1 MEGWWEI
8 MKVKNKAYIR
18 SLAKNILNAN
28 KSRRNIL
35 LLAIALTSI
44 LFTSLFS
51 VALGLGKSMETQTMK
66 TIGTISH
73 GSFKDISDEDVEILT
88 HDKDIKD
95 FSVREKVG
103 ILDDEKV
110 MAELSYMDKKG
121 FEWSLIEKVKG
132 KFPEKENEVFLDIS
146 TAKKL
151 GYKGEIGE
159 EIEVPFKIEKAY
171 TGEVIEKKSDKF
183 IISGTFQNP
192 IDSNVGVGQIYLSK
206 AYVDKLSIPKNN
218 SDLEVMLNNSFKI
231 GDKLLKIAERNGYKV
246 ADNPGNL
253 SDKEIRIGVNFAYL
267 LSGDSSFDFK
277 TFLPFLAFLI
287 LVIVAGYLIINNIFK
302 ISVNEDI
309 KLLGLLKTIGMTKP
323 QIKKLV
329 HLESLAV
336 ALPAIIVGDIVGIS
350 IGKIILNKIF
360 ANNEMLTDVK
370 LSIIVII
377 LIILF
382 STAFTLLTVFLSVMR
397 PARYAAKVSPIDAS
411 RYNEIQIK
419 KKYKSEDISLGKLAR
434 RQVFSNKFR
443 FISIVLSISL
453 SAVILNSVLT
463 YTGNIDLEKG
473 ISDVIATDYNIASP
487 KYFRYMYSGSED
499 SIKDNFIDEIE
510 NQKGFKAGGALYY
523 YGYEYDYQDIKIEDN
538 KVAPILLGIDDYLI
552 NKQKFIDGEFDKDK
566 WQTGNYIIIGEY
578 GDKKSAFKAGD
589 KIKINVKNKIK
600 EVQVM
605 GKVEYNFS
613 IGLRYFPVIKE
624 DVNDESSPTLGL
636 EYIYMNPNEYKE
648 LTGDQSI
655 MSYGFDVEDS
665 EKENFDK
672 LLKSFEN
679 NPDFSYDSRDLQ
691 IKSFKDFKNLI
702 EFVGYSL
709 SIVLFLISVLNFI
722 NIIATEILRNM
733 VNLSIL
739 EAIGMTK
746 RNIKK
751 YLIKKNLIYSISS
764 LVFSF
769 IVMLLVDKFILID
782 FMAETKWT
790 SYKFVIMPLIL
801 VNFVNIIIGIIFTGG
816 FYEKHSQNSLV
827 DRIRS
832 LE

>member
-1 MEGWWEI
+1 
-8 MKVKNKAYIR
+8 MKVKNKAYIVR
-18 SLAKNILNAN
+18 LSKSILNAN

-51 VALGLGKSMETQTMK
+51 VALGLVKSMETQTMK
-66 TIGTISH
+66 TVGSISH
-73 GSFKDISDEDVEILT
+73 GSFKELSNKDIEVLSK
-88 HDKDIKD
+88 DKDIKE

-103 ILDDEKV
+103 ILDDEKIS
-110 MAELSYMDKKG
+110 AELSYMDKKG

-132 KFPEKENEVFLDIS
+132 KFPEKENDVFIDLA

-159 EIEVPFKIEKAY
+159 EIEVPFTIEKPY
-171 TGEVIEKKSDKF
+171 TGEIIKKRSDKF

-206 AYVDKLSIPKNN
+206 AYVDKLSLPENN
-218 SDLEVMLNNSFKI
+218 KDLEVMLKNSFVIK
-231 GDKLLKIAERNGYKV
+231 DKLLKIAERNGYKV
-246 ADNPGNL
+246 ADSPGNL
-253 SDKEIRIGVNFAYL
+253 SDKEIRIGVNFAYI
-267 LSGDSSFDFK
+267 LSRGDNADFLI
-277 TFLPFLAFLI
+277 FLPALLLLI
-287 LVIVAGYLIINNIFK
+287 LVMIAGFLIINNIFK

-309 KLLGLLKTIGMTKP
+309 NLIGLLKTIGMTKV
-323 QIKKLV
+323 QVKKLV
-329 HLESLAV
+329 HLESFIV
-336 ALPAIIVGDIVGIS
+336 SIPSIIIGNAIGIS

-360 ANNEMLTDVK
+360 SSNVMLANIN
-370 LSIIVII
+370 LSLALI
-377 LIILF
+377 LLVILF
-382 STAFTLLTVFLSVMR
+382 SAIFTLLTVFLSVMS
-397 PARYAAKVSPIDAS
+397 PAKYAAKISPIDAS
-411 RYNEIQIK
+411 KYNETQVK
-419 KKYKSEDISLGKLAR
+419 KKYKSNSISLGKLAK

-473 ISDVIATDYNIASP
+473 ISDVIVTDYNIASP

-499 SIKDNFIDEIE
+499 GIKDNFIDEIE

-523 YGYEYDYQDIKIEDN
+523 YGYEYAYPDIKIEDN

-552 NKQKFIDGEFDKDK
+552 NKQKFIEGEFDSDK
-566 WQTGNYIIIGEY
+566 WNNGSYVIVGEDS
-578 GDKKSAFKAGD
+578 DKKSSFKAGD
-589 KIKINVKNKIK
+589 KIKINVKNRVK

-613 IGLRYFPVIKE
+613 NGLRYYPIIQENQF
-624 DVNDESSPTLGL
+624 DESSPELDL
-636 EYIYMNPNEYKE
+636 EYFYLNPNLYKE
-648 LTGDQSI
+648 LTGDKSI

-679 NPDFSYDSRDLQ
+679 EPGFSYDSRDLQ

-722 NIIATEILRNM
+722 NVIATEILRNM

-746 RNIKK
+746 KNIKK
-751 YLIKKNLIYSISS
+751 YLVKKNLIYSLCG

-769 IVMLLVDKFILID
+769 IIMLLVDKYILID
-782 FMAETKWT
+782 FMEQTKWT

-801 VNFVNIIIGIIFTGG
+801 VNCVNVIIGILFTGR
-816 FYEKHSQNSLV
+816 FYEKHSQNSVV
-827 DRIRS
+827 DRIRNID
-832 LE
+832 

>member
-1 MEGWWEI
+1 
-8 MKVKNKAYIR
+8 
-18 SLAKNILNAN
+18 
-28 KSRRNIL
+28 
-35 LLAIALTSI
+35 
-44 LFTSLFS
+44 
-51 VALGLGKSMETQTMK
+51 
-66 TIGTISH
+66 
-73 GSFKDISDEDVEILT
+73 
-88 HDKDIKD
+88 
-95 FSVREKVG
+95 
-103 ILDDEKV
+103 
-110 MAELSYMDKKG
+110 
-121 FEWSLIEKVKG
+121 
-132 KFPEKENEVFLDIS
+132 
-146 TAKKL
+146 
-151 GYKGEIGE
+151 
-159 EIEVPFKIEKAY
+159 
-171 TGEVIEKKSDKF
+171 
-183 IISGTFQNP
+183 
-192 IDSNVGVGQIYLSK
+192 
-206 AYVDKLSIPKNN
+206 
-218 SDLEVMLNNSFKI
+218 
-231 GDKLLKIAERNGYKV
+231 
-246 ADNPGNL
+246 
-253 SDKEIRIGVNFAYL
+253 
-267 LSGDSSFDFK
+267 
-277 TFLPFLAFLI
+277 
-287 LVIVAGYLIINNIFK
+287 
-302 ISVNEDI
+302 SVNEDI
-309 KLLGLLKTIGMTKP
+309 KLLGLLKTIGMTKS

-329 HLESLAV
+329 HLQSIAASL
-336 ALPAIIVGDIVGIS
+336 PSIIVGDIVGIS

-370 LSIIVII
+370 LSLTVII
-377 LIILF
+377 LIIVF
-382 STAFTLLTVFLSVMR
+382 STAFTLLTVFLSVMK

-411 RYNEIQIK
+411 RYNETTIK
-419 KKYKSEDISLGKLAR
+419 KKYKSENISLGKLAR
-434 RQVFSNKFR
+434 RQVFSNKYR

-463 YTGNIDLEKG
+463 FTGNIDLEKG

-499 SIKDNFIDEIE
+499 GIKDNFIDEIE
-510 NQKGFKAGGALYY
+510 NQKGFKAGGALYS
-523 YGYEYDYQDIKIEDN
+523 YGYEYSFPSIKIEDH
-538 KVAPILLGIDDYLI
+538 KVAPILFGMDEFLI

-566 WQTGNYIIIGEY
+566 WQTGNYVIIGEKIRNDSDY
-578 GDKKSAFKAGD
+578 KTGD
-589 KIKINVKNKIK
+589 KIKINVKNRVK

-613 IGLRYFPVIKE
+613 NGLRYFPVIKE
-624 DVNDESSPTLGL
+624 DINDESSPTLGL
-636 EYIYMNPNEYKE
+636 EYIYMKPNEYKE
-648 LTGDQSI
+648 LTGDKSI

-672 LLKSFEN
+672 LLKTFEN

-746 RNIKK
+746 QNIKK

-769 IVMLLVDKFILID
+769 IMMLLVNKFILID

-790 SYKFVIMPLIL
+790 SYKFVIMPLII
-801 VNFVNIIIGIIFTGG
+801 VNLVNIIIGIIFTGR
-816 FYEKHSQNSLV
+816 FYEKHSNNSLV

>member
-1 MEGWWEI
+1 

-18 SLAKNILNAN
+18 GLAKNILNAN

-73 GSFKDISDEDVEILT
+73 GSFKDTSDEDIEILT
-88 HDKDIKD
+88 QDKDIKD
-95 FSVREKVG
+95 FSVRKKVG
-103 ILDDEKV
+103 TLDDEKV
-110 MAELSYMDKKG
+110 SAELSYMDKKG

-132 KFPEKENEVFLDIS
+132 KFPEKENEVFIDIA

-151 GYKGEIGE
+151 AYKGEIGE
-159 EIEVPFKIEKAY
+159 EIEVPFKIEKPY
-171 TGEVIEKKSDKF
+171 IGEIIEKKSDKF

-206 AYVDKLSIPKNN
+206 AYVDKLSIPENN
-218 SDLEVMLNNSFKI
+218 NDVEVMLKNSFMI
-231 GDKLLKIAERNGYKV
+231 RDKLLKIAERNGYKV
-246 ADNPGNL
+246 VEDPGNL

-267 LSGDSSFDFK
+267 LSGDNSFDFNA
-277 TFLPFLAFLI
+277 FLPYLAFLI
-287 LVIVAGYLIINNIFK
+287 LVMVAGYLIINNIFK

-323 QIKKLV
+323 QIKRLV
-329 HLESLAV
+329 HLESLA
-336 ALPAIIVGDIVGIS
+336 ASLPSIIVGDIVGIS

-370 LSIIVII
+370 LSPAVII
-377 LIILF
+377 LIIIF

-397 PARYAAKVSPIDAS
+397 PARFAAKVSPIDAT
-411 RYNEIQIK
+411 RYNETTIK
-419 KKYKSEDISLGKLAR
+419 NKYNSEDIYLGKLAR
-434 RQVFSNKFR
+434 REVFSNKFR

-473 ISDVIATDYNIASP
+473 ISDVIVTDYNIASP
-487 KYFRYMYSGSED
+487 KYFRYMYLGSEEGID
-499 SIKDNFIDEIE
+499 KKFIDEIE
-510 NQKGFKAGGALYY
+510 NYKGFKSGGALYY
-523 YGYEYDYQDIKIEDN
+523 YGYEYDYPDIKIEDH
-538 KVAPILLGIDDYLI
+538 KVAPILFGIDDYLI
-552 NKQKFIDGEFDKDK
+552 SKQKFIDGDFDKEK
-566 WQTGNYIIIGEY
+566 WQTGNYVIIGEY

-589 KIKINVKNKIK
+589 KIKINVKNKVE

-605 GKVEYNFS
+605 GKIDYNFS
-613 IGLRYFPVIKE
+613 NGLRYFPVVKE
-624 DVNDESSPTLGL
+624 DINDESSPTLGL

-665 EKENFDK
+665 EKENFDN
-672 LLKSFEN
+672 LLKTFEN
-679 NPDFSYDSRDLQ
+679 EPDFSYDSRDLQ
-691 IKSFKDFKNLI
+691 IKSTMEFKNLI
-702 EFVGYSL
+702 EFAGYSL

-722 NIIATEILRNM
+722 NVIATEILRNM

-746 RNIKK
+746 KNIKK
-751 YLIKKNLIYSISS
+751 YLVKKNLIYSLCG

-769 IVMLLVDKFILID
+769 IIMLLVDKFILMD
-782 FMAETKWT
+782 FIEQTQWT
-790 SYKFVIMPLIL
+790 SYKFVIMPLII
-801 VNFVNIIIGIIFTGG
+801 VNFVNIIIGIIFTGR

>member
-1 MEGWWEI
+1 

-18 SLAKNILNAN
+18 HLAKNILNAN

-73 GSFKDISDEDVEILT
+73 GSFKELSDEDVEILT

-103 ILDDEKV
+103 ILDDEKIS
-110 MAELSYMDKKG
+110 AELSYMDKIG

-132 KFPEKENEVFLDIS
+132 KFPEKENDIFIDLATS
-146 TAKKL
+146 KKL

-159 EIEVPFKIEKAY
+159 EIEIPYSIEKPY
-171 TGEVIEKKSDKF
+171 TGEIIEKKSDKF

-206 AYVDKLSIPKNN
+206 AYVDKLSLPENN
-218 SDLEVMLNNSFKI
+218 KDLEVMLKNSFMIK
-231 GDKLLKIAERNGYKV
+231 DKLLKIAERNGYKV
-246 ADNPGNL
+246 VDNPGNL

-287 LVIVAGYLIINNIFK
+287 LVMVAGYLIINNIFK

-323 QIKKLV
+323 QIKKLI

-336 ALPAIIVGDIVGIS
+336 ALPSIIVGDIVGIS

-370 LSIIVII
+370 LSLMVII

-411 RYNEIQIK
+411 RYNETTIK

-499 SIKDNFIDEIE
+499 GINEKYIGEIE
-510 NQKGFKAGGALYY
+510 NHKGFKEGGTLYY
-523 YGYEYDYQDIKIEDN
+523 YGYEYSYPDIKIEDH
-538 KVAPILLGIDDYLI
+538 KVAPILFGIDDYLI
-552 NKQKFIDGEFDKDK
+552 NKQKFIDGEFDSDK
-566 WQTGNYIIIGEY
+566 WNNESYAIIGEDS
-578 GDKKSAFKAGD
+578 DKKSSFKAGD
-589 KIKINVKNKIK
+589 KIKIKVNNSIK
-600 EVQVM
+600 EVQIM
-605 GKVEYNFS
+605 GKINYNFS
-613 IGLRYFPVIKE
+613 DGLRYYPIIQENQF
-624 DVNDESSPTLGL
+624 DESSPELDL
-636 EYIYMNPNEYKE
+636 EYFYLNPNLYKE
-648 LTGDQSI
+648 LTGDNSI

-679 NPDFSYDSRDLQ
+679 EPGFSYDSRDLQ

-722 NIIATEILRNM
+722 NVIATEILRNM

-746 RNIKK
+746 KNIKK
-751 YLIKKNLIYSISS
+751 YLVKKNLIYSLCG

-769 IVMLLVDKFILID
+769 IIMLLVDKFILMD
-782 FMAETKWT
+782 FIEQTQWT

-801 VNFVNIIIGIIFTGG
+801 VNFVNIIIGIIFTGR
-816 FYEKHSQNSLV
+816 FYEKHSQNSVV
-827 DRIRS
+827 DRIRNID
-832 LE
+832 

>member
-1 MEGWWEI
+1 

-18 SLAKNILNAN
+18 SLAKNILNSN

-35 LLAIALTSI
+35 LGAIALTSI

-66 TIGTISH
+66 TIGSISH
-73 GSFKDISDEDVEILT
+73 GSFKELSDKDINILSK
-88 HDKDIKD
+88 DKDIKR
-95 FSVREKVG
+95 FSIIEKVG

-132 KFPEKENEVFLDIS
+132 KFPEKENEIFIDIA

-151 GYKGEIGE
+151 GYKGEVGE
-159 EIEVPFKIEKAY
+159 EIEIPYNIEKPY
-171 TGEVIEKKSDKF
+171 IGEIIEKRNDKF

-206 AYVDKLSIPKNN
+206 AYVDKLSLPENN
-218 SDLEVMLNNSFKI
+218 KDLEVMLKNSFMI
-231 GDKLLKIAERNGYKV
+231 RDNLLKIEERNSYKV
-246 ADNPGNL
+246 VDNPGNL
-253 SDKEIRIGVNFAYL
+253 SDKEIRIGVNFAYIF
-267 LSGDSSFDFK
+267 SGDSSFDFK

-309 KLLGLLKTIGMTKP
+309 KLLGLLKTIGMTKQ

-329 HLESLAV
+329 HLESIEAS
-336 ALPAIIVGDIVGIS
+336 LPSIIVGDIVGIS
-350 IGKIILNKIF
+350 IGKVILNKIF

-370 LSIIVII
+370 LSLMVII

-411 RYNEIQIK
+411 RYNETTIK
-419 KKYKSEDISLGKLAR
+419 KKYKSENISLGKLAR

-463 YTGNIDLEKG
+463 YTSNIDLEKG
-473 ISDVIATDYNIASP
+473 ISDVIVTDYNIASP
-487 KYFRYMYSGSED
+487 KYFRYMYSGIDDEID
-499 SIKDNFIDEIE
+499 KEFIDKIE
-510 NQKGFKAGGALYY
+510 NQKGFIGGGALYS
-523 YGYEYDYQDIKIEDN
+523 YGYEYYYPDIKIEDK
-538 KVAPILLGIDDYLI
+538 KVAPFLFGMDDYLI
-552 NKQKFIDGEFDKDK
+552 NKQKFIDGEFDKEK
-566 WQTGNYIIIGEY
+566 WKTGNYVFIGEY
-578 GDKKSAFKAGD
+578 EDKKSAFKLGD
-589 KIKINVKNKIK
+589 KIKINLKNKIK

-605 GKVEYNFS
+605 GKIEYNFS
-613 IGLRYFPVIKE
+613 NGFRYFPAIKE
-624 DVNDESSPTLGL
+624 DINDKSSPTLDL
-636 EYIYMNPNEYKE
+636 EYIYINPNEYKE
-648 LTGDQSI
+648 LTENKSI
-655 MSYGFDVEDS
+655 MSYGFDVEES

-672 LLKSFEN
+672 LLKTFEN
-679 NPDFSYDSRDLQ
+679 EPDFSYDSRDIQ
-691 IKSFKDFKNLI
+691 IKSIMEFKNLI
-702 EFVGYSL
+702 EFAGYSL

-722 NIIATEILRNM
+722 NVIATEILRNM
-733 VNLSIL
+733 VNLSTL

-746 RNIKK
+746 KNIKK
-751 YLIKKNLIYSISS
+751 YLVKKNLLYSLCG

-769 IVMLLVDKFILID
+769 IIMLLVDKFILMD
-782 FMAETKWT
+782 FMEQTKWT
-790 SYKFVIMPLIL
+790 SYKFIIMPLIL
-801 VNFVNIIIGIIFTGG
+801 VNLVNIIIGIIFTGR

-827 DRIRS
+827 DRIKS

>member
-1 MEGWWEI
+1 
-8 MKVKNKAYIR
+8 
-18 SLAKNILNAN
+18 
-28 KSRRNIL
+28 
-35 LLAIALTSI
+35 
-44 LFTSLFS
+44 
-51 VALGLGKSMETQTMK
+51 
-66 TIGTISH
+66 
-73 GSFKDISDEDVEILT
+73 
-88 HDKDIKD
+88 
-95 FSVREKVG
+95 
-103 ILDDEKV
+103 
-110 MAELSYMDKKG
+110 MA
-121 FEWSLIEKVKG
+121 
-132 KFPEKENEVFLDIS
+132 
-146 TAKKL
+146 
-151 GYKGEIGE
+151 
-159 EIEVPFKIEKAY
+159 
-171 TGEVIEKKSDKF
+171 
-183 IISGTFQNP
+183 
-192 IDSNVGVGQIYLSK
+192 DS
-206 AYVDKLSIPKNN
+206 
-218 SDLEVMLNNSFKI
+218 
-231 GDKLLKIAERNGYKV
+231 
-246 ADNPGNL
+246 PGNL
-253 SDKEIRIGVNFAYL
+253 SDKEIRIGVNFAYPF
-267 LSGDSSFDFK
+267 SGDNSFDFS

-329 HLESLAV
+329 HLESIA
-336 ALPAIIVGDIVGIS
+336 ASLPAIIVGDIVGIS

-360 ANNEMLTDVK
+360 ASNEMLTDVK
-370 LSIIVII
+370 LSFTVII

-411 RYNEIQIK
+411 RYNETTIK

-473 ISDVIATDYNIASP
+473 ISDVIVTDYNIASP

-499 SIKDNFIDEIE
+499 GIKDNFIDQIE
-510 NQKGFKAGGALYY
+510 NQKGFKDGGALYY
-523 YGYEYDYQDIKIEDN
+523 YGYEYDYQDIKIEN
-538 KVAPILLGIDDYLI
+538 KKVAPILFGMDEFLI
-552 NKQKFIDGEFDKDK
+552 NKQKFIDGEFDKEK
-566 WQTGNYIIIGEY
+566 WKTGNYIIVGEY
-578 GDKKSAFKAGD
+578 ANKKSAFKAGD
-589 KIKINVKNKIK
+589 KIKINVKNKVK

-605 GKVEYNFS
+605 GKIEYNFS
-613 IGLRYFPVIKE
+613 NGLRYFPVIKE
-624 DVNDESSPTLGL
+624 DINDESSPTLDL
-636 EYIYMNPNEYKE
+636 EYIYMNANEYKE

-665 EKENFDK
+665 EKENFNN

-679 NPDFSYDSRDLQ
+679 EPGFSYDSRDIQ
-691 IKSFKDFKNLI
+691 IKSFIDFKNLI

-722 NIIATEILRNM
+722 NVIATEILRNM

-746 RNIKK
+746 KNIKK
-751 YLIKKNLIYSISS
+751 YLVKKNLIYSLCG

-769 IVMLLVDKFILID
+769 IIMLLVDKYILIG
-782 FMAETKWT
+782 FMEQTKWT

-801 VNFVNIIIGIIFTGG
+801 VNFVNIIIGILFTGR

>member
-1 MEGWWEI
+1 

-18 SLAKNILNAN
+18 RLAKSILNAN

-73 GSFKDISDEDVEILT
+73 GSFKELSDEDINILSK
-88 HDKDIKD
+88 DKDIKE
-95 FSVREKVG
+95 FSIREKVG
-103 ILDDEKV
+103 ILDDEKIS
-110 MAELSYMDKKG
+110 AELSYIDKNGYK
-121 FEWSLIEKVKG
+121 WSLIEKVKG
-132 KFPEKENEVFLDIS
+132 KFPEKENDVFIDLA

-159 EIEVPFKIEKAY
+159 EIEVPYNIEKPY
-171 TGEVIEKKSDKF
+171 TGEITEKKSEKF

-206 AYVDKLSIPKNN
+206 AYVDKLSLPENN
-218 SDLEVMLNNSFKI
+218 KDLEVMLKNAFMI
-231 GDKLLKIAERNGYKV
+231 RDKLLKIAERNGYKV
-246 ADNPGNL
+246 VDDPGNL
-253 SDKEIRIGVNFAYL
+253 SDKEIGIGVNFAYL

-277 TFLPFLAFLI
+277 TFIPFLAFLI

-323 QIKKLV
+323 QIKKLI
-329 HLESLAV
+329 HLESIA
-336 ALPAIIVGDIVGIS
+336 ASLPSIIVGDIVGIS
-350 IGKIILNKIF
+350 IGKVILNKIF

-370 LSIIVII
+370 LSLMVII

-397 PARYAAKVSPIDAS
+397 PAKYAAKVSPIDAS
-411 RYNEIQIK
+411 RYNETTIK
-419 KKYKSEDISLGKLAR
+419 KKYMSENISLGKLAS

-499 SIKDNFIDEIE
+499 GIKDNFIDEIE

-523 YGYEYDYQDIKIEDN
+523 YGYEYAYPDIKIENN

-552 NKQKFIDGEFDKDK
+552 NKQKIIDGEFDKEK
-566 WQTGNYIIIGEY
+566 WQTGNYVIIGEKIKNNSDY
-578 GDKKSAFKAGD
+578 KTGD
-589 KIKINVKNKIK
+589 KIKINVKNRVK

-613 IGLRYFPVIKE
+613 NGLRYFPVIKE
-624 DVNDESSPTLGL
+624 DINDESSPTLGL

-648 LTGDQSI
+648 LTGDNSI

-679 NPDFSYDSRDLQ
+679 EPGFSYDSRDLQ

-722 NIIATEILRNM
+722 NVIATEILRNM

-746 RNIKK
+746 KNIKK
-751 YLIKKNLIYSISS
+751 YLVKKNLIYSLCG
-764 LVFSF
+764 LVFSL
-769 IVMLLVDKFILID
+769 IIMLLVDKFILID
-782 FMAETKWT
+782 FMEQTQWT

-801 VNFVNIIIGIIFTGG
+801 VNFVNIIIGIIFTGR

>member
-1 MEGWWEI
+1 MESWWEK

-18 SLAKNILNAN
+18 SLAKSILNAN

-66 TIGTISH
+66 TVGSISH
-73 GSFKDISDEDVEILT
+73 GSFKELSNKDIEVLSK
-88 HDKDIKD
+88 DKDIKE
-95 FSVREKVG
+95 FSIREKVG

-132 KFPEKENEVFLDIS
+132 KFPEKENDVFIDLA

-159 EIEVPFKIEKAY
+159 EIEISYSIEKPY
-171 TGEVIEKKSDKF
+171 TGEIIEKKSDKF

-206 AYVDKLSIPKNN
+206 AYVDKLSLPENN
-218 SDLEVMLNNSFKI
+218 KDMEVMLKNSFMIK
-231 GDKLLKIAERNGYKV
+231 DKLLKIAERNGYKV
-246 ADNPGNL
+246 ADSPGNL

-287 LVIVAGYLIINNIFK
+287 LVMVAGYLIINNIFK

-329 HLESLAV
+329 HLESLA
-336 ALPAIIVGDIVGIS
+336 ASLPAIIVGDIVGIS

-360 ANNEMLTDVK
+360 VSNEMLTDVK
-370 LSIIVII
+370 LSFTVII

-397 PARYAAKVSPIDAS
+397 PARYAAKISPIDAS
-411 RYNEIQIK
+411 KYNETQVK
-419 KKYKSEDISLGKLAR
+419 KKYKSNSISLGKLAK

-499 SIKDNFIDEIE
+499 GIKDNFIDEIE

-523 YGYEYDYQDIKIEDN
+523 YGYEYAYPDIKIEDN

-552 NKQKFIDGEFDKDK
+552 NKEKFIEGEFDSDK
-566 WQTGNYIIIGEY
+566 WNNGSYVIVGEDS
-578 GDKKSAFKAGD
+578 DKKSSFKAGD
-589 KIKINVKNKIK
+589 KIKIKVKNRIK
-600 EVQVM
+600 EVQIM
-605 GKVEYNFS
+605 GKINYNFS
-613 IGLRYFPVIKE
+613 DGLRYYPIIQENQF
-624 DVNDESSPTLGL
+624 DESSPELDL
-636 EYIYMNPNEYKE
+636 EYFYLNPNLYKE
-648 LTGDQSI
+648 LTGDNSI

-679 NPDFSYDSRDLQ
+679 EPGFSYDSRDLQ

-722 NIIATEILRNM
+722 NVIATEILRNM
-733 VNLSIL
+733 VSLSIL

-746 RNIKK
+746 KNIKK
-751 YLIKKNLIYSISS
+751 YLVKKNLIYSLCG

-769 IVMLLVDKFILID
+769 IIMLLVDKYILID
-782 FMAETKWT
+782 FMEQAKWT

-801 VNFVNIIIGIIFTGG
+801 VNCVNIIIGILFTGR
-816 FYEKHSQNSLV
+816 FYEKHSQNSVV
-827 DRIRS
+827 DRIRNID
-832 LE
+832 

>member
-1 MEGWWEI
+1 

-18 SLAKNILNAN
+18 RLAKSILNAN

-51 VALGLGKSMETQTMK
+51 VALGLGKSMEVQTMK

-121 FEWSLIEKVKG
+121 FEWSLIEEVKG
-132 KFPEKENEVFLDIS
+132 KFPEKENQVFIDIS

-171 TGEVIEKKSDKF
+171 TGEIIEKKSDKL

-206 AYVDKLSIPKNN
+206 AYVDKLSLPENN
-218 SDLEVMLNNSFKI
+218 NDVEVMLKNSFMI
-231 GDKLLKIAERNGYKV
+231 RNKLLKIAEKNGYKV
-246 ADNPGNL
+246 VDDPGNL

-267 LSGDSSFDFK
+267 LSGDNSFDFN
-277 TFLPFLAFLI
+277 TFLLYLAFLI
-287 LVIVAGYLIINNIFK
+287 LVMVAGYLIINNIFK

-323 QIKKLV
+323 QIKKLI
-329 HLESLAV
+329 HLESIA
-336 ALPAIIVGDIVGIS
+336 ASLPSIIVGDIVGIS

-360 ANNEMLTDVK
+360 LSNEMLTDVK
-370 LSIIVII
+370 LSFTVII

-397 PARYAAKVSPIDAS
+397 PARYATKVSPIDAS
-411 RYNEIQIK
+411 RYNETTIK
-419 KKYKSEDISLGKLAR
+419 KKYKSKDISLRKLAI

-443 FISIVLSISL
+443 FVSIVLSISL

-487 KYFRYMYSGSED
+487 KYFRYMYLGSDDEID
-499 SIKDNFIDEIE
+499 KNFIDEIE
-510 NQKGFKAGGALYY
+510 NYKGFKGGGALYY
-523 YGYEYDYQDIKIEDN
+523 YGYGYDYPDIKIEDN

-552 NKQKFIDGEFDKDK
+552 NKHNITDGSFDKEK
-566 WQTGNYIIIGEY
+566 WETGNYVIIGEKIENNSDY
-578 GDKKSAFKAGD
+578 KTGD

-600 EVQVM
+600 EVEVM
-605 GKVEYNFS
+605 GKIEYNFS
-613 IGLRYFPVIKE
+613 NGLRYFPVIRE
-624 DVNDESSPTLGL
+624 DRNDELSPTLGL
-636 EYIYMNPNEYKE
+636 EYIYMNSNEYE
-648 LTGDQSI
+648 DLTGDKSI

-679 NPDFSYDSRDLQ
+679 EPVFSYDSRDLQ
-691 IKSFKDFKNLI
+691 IKSTMEFKNLI
-702 EFVGYSL
+702 EFAGYSL

-722 NIIATEILRNM
+722 NVIATEILRNM

-746 RNIKK
+746 KNIKK
-751 YLIKKNLIYSISS
+751 YLVKKNLIYSLCG

-769 IVMLLVDKFILID
+769 IIMLLVDKYILMD

-790 SYKFVIMPLIL
+790 SYKFVITPLIL
-801 VNFVNIIIGIIFTGG
+801 VNLVNIIIGIIFTGR

>member
-1 MEGWWEI
+1 

-18 SLAKNILNAN
+18 RLAKNILNAN

-51 VALGLGKSMETQTMK
+51 VALGLGKSIETQTMK
-66 TIGTISH
+66 TVGSISH
-73 GSFKDISDEDVEILT
+73 GSFKELSDEDISILSK
-88 HDKDIKD
+88 DKDIKE
-95 FSVREKVG
+95 FSIREKVG
-103 ILDDEKV
+103 ILDDEKIS
-110 MAELSYMDKKG
+110 AELSYMDKIG

-132 KFPEKENEVFLDIS
+132 KFPEKENDAFIDLA

-159 EIEVPFKIEKAY
+159 EIEIPYSIEKAY
-171 TGEVIEKKSDKF
+171 TGEILEKKSEKF

-206 AYVDKLSIPKNN
+206 AYVDKLSLPENN
-218 SDLEVMLNNSFKI
+218 KDLEVMLENSFMIK
-231 GDKLLKIAERNGYKV
+231 DKLLKIAERNGYKV
-246 ADNPGNL
+246 ADSPGNL

-329 HLESLAV
+329 HLESIA
-336 ALPAIIVGDIVGIS
+336 ASLPSIIVGDIVGIS

-360 ANNEMLTDVK
+360 ASNEMLTDVK
-370 LSIIVII
+370 LSITVMV

-411 RYNEIQIK
+411 RYNETTIK
-419 KKYKSEDISLGKLAR
+419 KKYKSENISLGKLAR

-443 FISIVLSISL
+443 FISIILSMSL

-463 YTGNIDLEKG
+463 YTSNIDLEKG
-473 ISDVIATDYNIASP
+473 ISDVIVTDYNIASP
-487 KYFRYMYSGSED
+487 KYFRYMYLGSEEG
-499 SIKDNFIDEIE
+499 INKKFIDEIE
-510 NQKGFKAGGALYY
+510 NYKGFKDGGALYS
-523 YGYEYDYQDIKIEDN
+523 YGYEYSYPSIKIKDH
-538 KVAPILLGIDDYLI
+538 KVAPILFGMDDYLI
-552 NKQKFIDGEFDKDK
+552 NKQKFIDGEFDKEK

-578 GDKKSAFKAGD
+578 GYKKSAFKAGD
-589 KIKINVKNKIK
+589 KIKINVNNKVK

-613 IGLRYFPVIKE
+613 NGLRYFPVIKE
-624 DVNDESSPTLGL
+624 DKYNESSPTLGL

-691 IKSFKDFKNLI
+691 IKSIMKFKNLI
-702 EFVGYSL
+702 EFAGYSL

-722 NIIATEILRNM
+722 NVIATEILRNM

-746 RNIKK
+746 KNIKK
-751 YLIKKNLIYSISS
+751 YLVKKNLIYSLCG

-769 IVMLLVDKFILID
+769 IIMLLVDKFILMD
-782 FMAETKWT
+782 FMEQTQWT

-801 VNFVNIIIGIIFTGG
+801 VNFVNIIIGVIFTRM

>member
-1 MEGWWEI
+1 

-18 SLAKNILNAN
+18 RLAKNILNSN

-51 VALGLGKSMETQTMK
+51 VALGLGKSMENQTMK
-66 TIGTISH
+66 TVGTISH
-73 GSFKDISDEDVEILT
+73 GSFKELSDKDINILSK
-88 HDKDIKD
+88 DKDIKE
-95 FSVREKVG
+95 FSIREKVG
-103 ILDDEKV
+103 ILDDEKIS
-110 MAELSYMDKKG
+110 AELSYMDKNG
-121 FEWSLIEKVKG
+121 YEWSLIEKVKG
-132 KFPEKENEVFLDIS
+132 KFPEKDNQVFIDIA

-159 EIEVPFKIEKAY
+159 EIKVPFTIEKPY
-171 TGEVIEKKSDKF
+171 TGEIIEKKSDKF

-206 AYVDKLSIPKNN
+206 AYVDKLSLPENN
-218 SDLEVMLNNSFKI
+218 KDLEVMLKNSFMI
-231 GDKLLKIAERNGYKV
+231 RDKLLKIAERNAYKV
-246 ADNPGNL
+246 VDDPGNL
-253 SDKEIRIGVNFAYL
+253 SEKEIRIGVNFAYIF
-267 LSGDSSFDFK
+267 SGDSSFDFK

-287 LVIVAGYLIINNIFK
+287 LVMVAGYLIINNIFK

-323 QIKKLV
+323 QIKKLI
-329 HLESLAV
+329 HLESLA
-336 ALPAIIVGDIVGIS
+336 ASLPAIIVGDIVGIS
-350 IGKIILNKIF
+350 IGKIILDKIF

-370 LSIIVII
+370 LSLMVII

-397 PARYAAKVSPIDAS
+397 PARYAAKVSPIEAS
-411 RYNEIQIK
+411 RYNETTIK
-419 KKYKSEDISLGKLAR
+419 KKYKSENITLGKLAR

-443 FISIVLSISL
+443 FVSIVLSISL

-473 ISDVIATDYNIASP
+473 ISDVIVTDYNIASP

-499 SIKDNFIDEIE
+499 GIKDNFIDEIE
-510 NQKGFKAGGALYY
+510 NQKGFKSGGSLYS
-523 YGYEYDYQDIKIEDN
+523 YGYEYYYPDIKIED
-538 KVAPILLGIDDYLI
+538 KKIAPILFGIDESLI
-552 NKQKFIDGEFDKDK
+552 NKQKFIDGEFDKEK

-589 KIKINVKNKIK
+589 KIKININNKVK

-613 IGLRYFPVIKE
+613 NGLRYFPVIKE
-624 DVNDESSPTLGL
+624 DINDESSPTLGL

-648 LTGDQSI
+648 LTGDKSI

-679 NPDFSYDSRDLQ
+679 EPGFSYDSRDLQ
-691 IKSFKDFKNLI
+691 IKSTMEFKNLI
-702 EFVGYSL
+702 EFAGYSL

-722 NIIATEILRNM
+722 NVIATEILRNM
-733 VNLSIL
+733 VNLSIF
-739 EAIGMTK
+739 EAIGITK
-746 RNIKK
+746 KNIKK
-751 YLIKKNLIYSISS
+751 YLVKKNLIYSFCGLI
-764 LVFSF
+764 FSF
-769 IVMLLVDKFILID
+769 LIMLLVDKFILMD
-782 FMAETKWT
+782 FMEQTQWT
-790 SYKFVIMPLIL
+790 SYKFVIMPLII
-801 VNFVNIIIGIIFTGG
+801 VNLVNIIIGIIFTGR

>member
-1 MEGWWEI
+1 MEGWWKI

-18 SLAKNILNAN
+18 RLAKNILNAN

-73 GSFKDISDEDVEILT
+73 GSFKELSDKDISILSK
-88 HDKDIKD
+88 DKDIKE
-95 FSVREKVG
+95 FSIREKVG
-103 ILDDEKV
+103 ILDDEKIS
-110 MAELSYMDKKG
+110 AELSYIDNNG

-132 KFPEKENEVFLDIS
+132 KFPEKENQVFIDIA

-151 GYKGEIGE
+151 GYEGEIGE
-159 EIEVPFKIEKAY
+159 EIEVSFKIEKAY
-171 TGEVIEKKSDKF
+171 TGEIIEKKSEKF

-206 AYVDKLSIPKNN
+206 AYVDKLSLPENN
-218 SDLEVMLNNSFKI
+218 KDLEVMLKNSFMI
-231 GDKLLKIAERNGYKV
+231 RDKLLKIAERNSYKV
-246 ADNPGNL
+246 VDNPGNL
-253 SDKEIRIGVNFAYL
+253 SEKEIRIGLNFAYL

-287 LVIVAGYLIINNIFK
+287 LVMVAGYLIINNIFK

-323 QIKKLV
+323 QIKRLI
-329 HLESLAV
+329 HFESLAV
-336 ALPAIIVGDIVGIS
+336 ALPSIVVGDLVGIS

-370 LSIIVII
+370 LSLTVMV

-411 RYNEIQIK
+411 RYNETTIK
-419 KKYKSEDISLGKLAR
+419 KKYKSEDVSLGKLAR

-443 FISIVLSISL
+443 FISIILSMSL

-473 ISDVIATDYNIASP
+473 ISDVITTDYNIANP
-487 KYFRYMYSGSED
+487 KYFRYMYLGSEEGID
-499 SIKDNFIDEIE
+499 KNFIDEIE
-510 NQKGFKAGGALYY
+510 NYKGFKSGGALYY
-523 YGYEYDYQDIKIEDN
+523 YGYEYDYPDIKIEDN

-578 GDKKSAFKAGD
+578 GNKKSAFKSGD
-589 KIKINVKNKIK
+589 KIKINVKNKVK

-605 GKVEYNFS
+605 GKIEYNFS
-613 IGLRYFPVIKE
+613 NGLRYFPVIKE
-624 DVNDESSPTLGL
+624 DINDESSPTLGL
-636 EYIYMNPNEYKE
+636 EYIYMKPNEYKE
-648 LTGDQSI
+648 LTGDKSI

-665 EKENFDK
+665 ENENFDK
-672 LLKSFEN
+672 LLKTFEN
-679 NPDFSYDSRDLQ
+679 EPDFSYDSRDLQ
-691 IKSFKDFKNLI
+691 IKSTMESKNLI
-702 EFVGYSL
+702 EFAGYSL

-722 NIIATEILRNM
+722 NVIATEILRNM

-746 RNIKK
+746 KNIRK
-751 YLIKKNLIYSISS
+751 YLVKKNLIYSLCG

-769 IVMLLVDKFILID
+769 IIMLLVDKFILMD
-782 FMAETKWT
+782 FMEETNWT
-790 SYKFVIMPLIL
+790 SYKFVIIPLII
-801 VNFVNIIIGIIFTGG
+801 VNFVNIIIGIIFTGR
-816 FYEKHSQNSLV
+816 FYEKHSKNSLV

-832 LE
+832 L

>member
-1 MEGWWEI
+1 MEGWWKI

-18 SLAKNILNAN
+18 HLAKNILNAN

-51 VALGLGKSMETQTMK
+51 VALGLGKSIETQTMK

-73 GSFKDISDEDVEILT
+73 GSFKELS
-88 HDKDIKD
+88 DKDINILSKD
-95 FSVREKVG
+95 KDLKEFSIREKVG
-103 ILDDEKV
+103 ILDDEKIS
-110 MAELSYMDKKG
+110 AELSYMDKKG

-132 KFPEKENEVFLDIS
+132 KFPEKENEIFIDLA

-159 EIEVPFKIEKAY
+159 VIEVPFNIEKPY
-171 TGEVIEKKSDKF
+171 TGEIIEKKSDKF
-183 IISGTFQNP
+183 IISGTFQSP

-206 AYVDKLSIPKNN
+206 AYVDKLSLPENN
-218 SDLEVMLNNSFKI
+218 KDVEVMLKNSFMI
-231 GDKLLKIAERNGYKV
+231 RNKLLKIAERNGYKV

-253 SDKEIRIGVNFAYL
+253 SGNEIRIGVNFAYL
-267 LSGDSSFDFK
+267 FSGDSSFDLN
-277 TFLPFLAFLI
+277 TFIPYLAFLI
-287 LVIVAGYLIINNIFK
+287 LVMVAGYLIINNIFK

-309 KLLGLLKTIGMTKP
+309 NLIGLLKTIGMTKV
-323 QIKKLV
+323 QVKKLV
-329 HLESLAV
+329 HLESFIV
-336 ALPAIIVGDIVGIS
+336 SIPSIIIGNAIGIS

-360 ANNEMLTDVK
+360 STNVMLANIN
-370 LSIIVII
+370 LSLALI
-377 LIILF
+377 LLVILF
-382 STAFTLLTVFLSVMR
+382 STIFTLLTVFLSVMS
-397 PARYAAKVSPIDAS
+397 PAKYAAKISPIDAS
-411 RYNEIQIK
+411 KYNETQVK
-419 KKYKSEDISLGKLAR
+419 KKYKSNSISLGKLAK

-443 FISIVLSISL
+443 FVSIVLSMSL
-453 SAVILNSVLT
+453 SAVILNSILT
-463 YTGNIDLEKG
+463 YTSNIDLEKG
-473 ISDVIATDYNIASP
+473 ISDVIVTDYNIASP

-499 SIKDNFIDEIE
+499 GIKDNFIDEIE

-523 YGYEYDYQDIKIEDN
+523 YGYEYSYPDIKIEDN

-552 NKQKFIDGEFDKDK
+552 NKQNIIDGEFDKEK
-566 WQTGNYIIIGEY
+566 WKTGNYVIIGEKIKNNSDY
-578 GDKKSAFKAGD
+578 KTGD
-589 KIKINVKNKIK
+589 KIKINVKNRVK

-605 GKVEYNFS
+605 GKINYNFS
-613 IGLRYFPVIKE
+613 DGLRYYPIIQENQF
-624 DVNDESSPTLGL
+624 DESSPELDL
-636 EYIYMNPNEYKE
+636 EYFYLNPNLYKE
-648 LTGDQSI
+648 LTGDNSI

-722 NIIATEILRNM
+722 NVIATEILRNM

-746 RNIKK
+746 KNIKK
-751 YLIKKNLIYSISS
+751 YLVKKNLIYSLCG

-769 IVMLLVDKFILID
+769 IIMLLVDKYILID
-782 FMAETKWT
+782 FMEQTKWT

-801 VNFVNIIIGIIFTGG
+801 VNFVNIIIGIIFTGR

>member
-1 MEGWWEI
+1 

-73 GSFKDISDEDVEILT
+73 GSFKDTSDEDIEILT
-88 HDKDIKD
+88 QDKDIKD

-132 KFPEKENEVFLDIS
+132 KFPEKENQVFIDIA

-151 GYKGEIGE
+151 AYKGEIGE
-159 EIEVPFKIEKAY
+159 EIEVPFKIEKAH
-171 TGEVIEKKSDKF
+171 TGEIIEKKSDKF

-206 AYVDKLSIPKNN
+206 AYVDKLSIPENN
-218 SDLEVMLNNSFKI
+218 NDVEVMLKNSFMI
-231 GDKLLKIAERNGYKV
+231 RNKLLKIAERNGYKV
-246 ADNPGNL
+246 VDDPGNL

-267 LSGDSSFDFK
+267 LSGDNSFDFNA
-277 TFLPFLAFLI
+277 FLPYLAFLI
-287 LVIVAGYLIINNIFK
+287 LVMVAGYLIINNIFK

-323 QIKKLV
+323 QIKRLV
-329 HLESLAV
+329 HLESLA
-336 ALPAIIVGDIVGIS
+336 ASLPSIIVGDIVGIS

-360 ANNEMLTDVK
+360 ANNEMLTDIK
-370 LSIIVII
+370 LSTTVII
-377 LIILF
+377 LIIVF
-382 STAFTLLTVFLSVMR
+382 STAFTLLTIFLSVMR
-397 PARYAAKVSPIDAS
+397 PARFAAKVSPIDAT
-411 RYNEIQIK
+411 RYNETTIK
-419 KKYKSEDISLGKLAR
+419 KKYNSEDIYLGKLAR
-434 RQVFSNKFR
+434 REVFSNKFR

-473 ISDVIATDYNIASP
+473 ISDVIVTDYNIASP
-487 KYFRYMYSGSED
+487 KYFRYMYLGREEGID
-499 SIKDNFIDEIE
+499 KKFIDEIE
-510 NQKGFKAGGALYY
+510 NHKGFKAGGSLYY
-523 YGYEYDYQDIKIEDN
+523 YGYEYDYPDIKIEDH
-538 KVAPILLGIDDYLI
+538 KVAPILFGMDEFLI
-552 NKQKFIDGEFDKDK
+552 NKQKFIDGEFDKEK
-566 WQTGNYIIIGEY
+566 WLSGNYIMIGEY
-578 GDKKSAFKAGD
+578 GDKKSAFKTGD
-589 KIKINVKNKIK
+589 KIKINIKNKVK

-605 GKVEYNFS
+605 SKFEYNFS
-613 IGLRYFPVIKE
+613 NGLRYFPVIKE
-624 DVNDESSPTLGL
+624 DINDESSPTLSL

-655 MSYGFDVEDS
+655 MSYGFDVADS
-665 EKENFDK
+665 EKENFNK
-672 LLKSFEN
+672 LLKTFEN
-679 NPDFSYDSRDLQ
+679 EPDFSYDSRDLQ
-691 IKSFKDFKNLI
+691 IKSTMEFKNLI
-702 EFVGYSL
+702 EFAGYSL

-722 NIIATEILRNM
+722 NVIATEILRNM

-746 RNIKK
+746 KNIKK
-751 YLIKKNLIYSISS
+751 YLVKKNLIYSLCG

-769 IVMLLVDKFILID
+769 IIMLLVDKYILMD
-782 FMAETKWT
+782 FMEQTQWT
-790 SYKFVIMPLIL
+790 SYKFVILPLIL
-801 VNFVNIIIGIIFTGG
+801 VNLVNIIIGIIFTGK

>member
-1 MEGWWEI
+1 MEGWWKI
-8 MKVKNKAYIR
+8 MKVKNRAYIR
-18 SLAKNILNAN
+18 RLAKNILNAN

-73 GSFKDISDEDVEILT
+73 GSFKDISDEDVKILT

-132 KFPEKENEVFLDIS
+132 EFPEKDNQVFIDIA

-171 TGEVIEKKSDKF
+171 TGEIIEKKSDKF

-218 SDLEVMLNNSFKI
+218 SDLGVMLNNSFKI

-246 ADNPGNL
+246 VDDPGNL
-253 SDKEIRIGVNFAYL
+253 SDKEIRIGVNFAYIF
-267 LSGDSSFDFK
+267 SGDSSFDFK

-336 ALPAIIVGDIVGIS
+336 ALPSIVVGDIVGIS

-360 ANNEMLTDVK
+360 VSNEMLTDVK
-370 LSIIVII
+370 LSPAVII

-397 PARYAAKVSPIDAS
+397 PARFAAKVSPIDAS

-419 KKYKSEDISLGKLAR
+419 KKYKSDNISLGKLAR

-443 FISIVLSISL
+443 FISIILSMSL

-473 ISDVIATDYNIASP
+473 ISDIIVTDYNIASP

-499 SIKDNFIDEIE
+499 GINEKYIGEIE
-510 NQKGFKAGGALYY
+510 NNKGFKSGGALYS
-523 YGYEYDYQDIKIEDN
+523 YGYEYTYPDIKIEDN
-538 KVAPILLGIDDYLI
+538 KVAPILFGIDDYLI
-552 NKQKFIDGEFDKDK
+552 NKYKITDGDFDKDK
-566 WQTGNYIIIGEY
+566 WQTGNYVIIGEKIRNNSDY
-578 GDKKSAFKAGD
+578 KIGD
-589 KIKINVKNKIK
+589 KIRINVNNKIK

-613 IGLRYFPVIKE
+613 NGLRYFPVVKE
-624 DVNDESSPTLGL
+624 DINDESSPTLGL

-648 LTGDQSI
+648 LTGDNSI

-746 RNIKK
+746 QNIKK

-769 IVMLLVDKFILID
+769 IVMLLVNKFILID

-790 SYKFVIMPLIL
+790 SYKFVITPLIL
-801 VNFVNIIIGIIFTGG
+801 VNLINIIIGIIFTGR

>member
-1 MEGWWEI
+1 MESWWEI
-8 MKVKNKAYIR
+8 MKVKNKAYIVR
-18 SLAKNILNAN
+18 LSKSILNTN

-51 VALGLGKSMETQTMK
+51 VALGLGKSIETQTMK

-73 GSFKDISDEDVEILT
+73 GSFKELSDKDINILSK
-88 HDKDIKD
+88 DKDIKD

-103 ILDDEKV
+103 ILDDEKIS
-110 MAELSYMDKKG
+110 AELSYMDKKG

-132 KFPEKENEVFLDIS
+132 KFPEKENEIFIDLA

-159 EIEVPFKIEKAY
+159 VIEVPFNIEKPY
-171 TGEVIEKKSDKF
+171 TGEIIEKKSDKF
-183 IISGTFQNP
+183 IISGTFQSP

-206 AYVDKLSIPKNN
+206 AYVDKLSLPENN
-218 SDLEVMLNNSFKI
+218 KDVEVMLKNSFMI
-231 GDKLLKIAERNGYKV
+231 RDKLLKIAERNGYKV

-253 SDKEIRIGVNFAYL
+253 SGNEIRIGVNFAYIF
-267 LSGDSSFDFK
+267 SGDSSFDFK

-287 LVIVAGYLIINNIFK
+287 LVMFAGFLIINNIFK

-309 KLLGLLKTIGMTKP
+309 NLIGLLKTIGMTKV
-323 QIKKLV
+323 QVKKLV
-329 HLESLAV
+329 HLESFIV
-336 ALPAIIVGDIVGIS
+336 SIPSIIIGNAIGIS
-350 IGKIILNKIF
+350 IGQIILNKIF
-360 ANNEMLTDVK
+360 STNVMLANIN
-370 LSIIVII
+370 LSLALI
-377 LIILF
+377 LLVILF
-382 STAFTLLTVFLSVMR
+382 STIFTLLTVFLSVMS
-397 PARYAAKVSPIDAS
+397 PAKYAAKISPIDAS
-411 RYNEIQIK
+411 KYNETQVK
-419 KKYKSEDISLGKLAR
+419 KKYKSNSISLGKLAK

-443 FISIVLSISL
+443 FVSIVLSMSL

-463 YTGNIDLEKG
+463 YTSNIDLEKG
-473 ISDVIATDYNIASP
+473 ISDVIVTDYNIASP

-499 SIKDNFIDEIE
+499 GIKDNFIDEIE

-523 YGYEYDYQDIKIEDN
+523 YGYEYAYPDIKIEDN

-552 NKQKFIDGEFDKDK
+552 NKEKFIEGEFNKDK
-566 WQTGNYIIIGEY
+566 WNNGSYVIVGEDS
-578 GDKKSAFKAGD
+578 DKKSSFKAGD
-589 KIKINVKNKIK
+589 KIKIKVKNSIK
-600 EVQVM
+600 EVQIM
-605 GKVEYNFS
+605 GKINYNFS
-613 IGLRYFPVIKE
+613 HGLRYYPIIQENQF
-624 DVNDESSPTLGL
+624 DESSPELDL
-636 EYIYMNPNEYKE
+636 EYFYLNPNLYKE
-648 LTGDQSI
+648 LTGDNSI

-679 NPDFSYDSRDLQ
+679 NPDFSYDSRDLR
-691 IKSFKDFKNLI
+691 IKSFKDFKNLL

-722 NIIATEILRNM
+722 NVIATEILRNM

-746 RNIKK
+746 KNIKK
-751 YLIKKNLIYSISS
+751 YLVKKNLIYSLCG

-769 IVMLLVDKFILID
+769 IIMLLVDKYILTD
-782 FMAETKWT
+782 FMEQTKWT

-801 VNFVNIIIGIIFTGG
+801 VNFVNIIIGIIFTDR
-816 FYEKHSQNSLV
+816 FYEKHSKNSLV

-832 LE
+832 LD

>member
-1 MEGWWEI
+1 MESWWEK

-18 SLAKNILNAN
+18 RLAKNILNAN

-66 TIGTISH
+66 TVGTISH
-73 GSFKDISDEDVEILT
+73 GSFKDICDEDVETLT

-132 KFPEKENEVFLDIS
+132 EFPEKDNQVFIDIA

-159 EIEVPFKIEKAY
+159 EIEVPFKIEKPY
-171 TGEVIEKKSDKF
+171 TGEIIEKKSDKF

-206 AYVDKLSIPKNN
+206 AYVDKLSLPENN
-218 SDLEVMLNNSFKI
+218 KDLEVMLKNSFMI
-231 GDKLLKIAERNGYKV
+231 RDKLIKIAERNGYKV
-246 ADNPGNL
+246 VDDPGNL
-253 SDKEIRIGVNFAYL
+253 SDKEIRIGVNFAYIF
-267 LSGDSSFDFK
+267 SGDSSFDFK

-287 LVIVAGYLIINNIFK
+287 LVMVAGYLIINNIFK

-350 IGKIILNKIF
+350 IGKVILNKIF

-370 LSIIVII
+370 LSFTIII

-397 PARYAAKVSPIDAS
+397 PAKYAAKVSPIDAS
-411 RYNEIQIK
+411 RYNETTIK
-419 KKYKSEDISLGKLAR
+419 KKYKGEDISLGKLAR

-499 SIKDNFIDEIE
+499 GIKDNFIDEIE
-510 NQKGFKAGGALYY
+510 NQKGFKAGGALYS
-523 YGYEYDYQDIKIEDN
+523 YGYEYDYPDIKIED
-538 KVAPILLGIDDYLI
+538 KKAAPILFGIDDYLI
-552 NKQKFIDGEFDKDK
+552 NKQKFIDGVFDKEK
-566 WQTGNYIIIGEY
+566 WQTGNYVIIGEY
-578 GDKKSAFKAGD
+578 GDKESTFKAGD
-589 KIKINVKNKIK
+589 KIKINVKNKVK

-613 IGLRYFPVIKE
+613 NGLRYFPVIKE
-624 DVNDESSPTLGL
+624 DINDESSPTLGL
-636 EYIYMNPNEYKE
+636 EYIYMKPNEYKE
-648 LTGDQSI
+648 LTGDKSI

-679 NPDFSYDSRDLQ
+679 EPGFSYDSRDLQ

-722 NIIATEILRNM
+722 NVIATEILRNM

-746 RNIKK
+746 KNIKK
-751 YLIKKNLIYSISS
+751 YLVKKNLIYSLCG

-769 IVMLLVDKFILID
+769 IIMLLVDKFILMD
-782 FMAETKWT
+782 FMEQTQWT

-801 VNFVNIIIGIIFTGG
+801 VNFVNIIIGIIFTGR

>member
-1 MEGWWEI
+1 
-8 MKVKNKAYIR
+8 MKVKNKAYIVR
-18 SLAKNILNAN
+18 LSKNILNAN

-73 GSFKDISDEDVEILT
+73 GSFKELSDKDINILSK
-88 HDKDIKD
+88 DKDIKE
-95 FSVREKVG
+95 FSIREKVG
-103 ILDDEKV
+103 ILDDEKIS
-110 MAELSYMDKKG
+110 AELSYIDKNG
-121 FEWSLIEKVKG
+121 YEWSLIEKVKG
-132 KFPEKENEVFLDIS
+132 KLPEKEKEVFIDIA

-159 EIEVPFKIEKAY
+159 EIEIPFNIEKPY
-171 TGEVIEKKSDKF
+171 IGEIIEKRSDKF

-206 AYVDKLSIPKNN
+206 AYVDRLSLPENN
-218 SDLEVMLNNSFKI
+218 KDLEVMLKNSFMI
-231 GDKLLKIAERNGYKV
+231 RDKLLKIAERNGYRV

-253 SDKEIRIGVNFAYL
+253 SDKEIRIGVNFAYPF
-267 LSGDSSFDFK
+267 SGDNSFDFN
-277 TFLPFLAFLI
+277 TFLPYLAFLI
-287 LVIVAGYLIINNIFK
+287 LVMVAGYLIINNIFK

-329 HLESLAV
+329 HLESLA
-336 ALPAIIVGDIVGIS
+336 ASIPSIIVGDIVGIS
-350 IGKIILNKIF
+350 IGKVILNKIF
-360 ANNEMLTDVK
+360 VSNEMLADIK
-370 LSIIVII
+370 LSLTVIL

-397 PARYAAKVSPIDAS
+397 PAKYAAKVSPIDAS
-411 RYNEIQIK
+411 RYNETTIK
-419 KKYKSEDISLGKLAR
+419 KKYKSDNISLGKLAR

-443 FISIVLSISL
+443 FISIILSMSL

-473 ISDVIATDYNIASP
+473 ISDVIVTGYNIASP
-487 KYFRYMYSGSED
+487 KYFRYMYLGSEEGID
-499 SIKDNFIDEIE
+499 KKFIDEIE

-523 YGYEYDYQDIKIEDN
+523 YGYEYDFPDIKIEDN

-552 NKQKFIDGEFDKDK
+552 NKQKITDGEFDKDK
-566 WQTGNYIIIGEY
+566 WQTGNYVIIGEY
-578 GDKKSAFKAGD
+578 GDKKSSFKAGD
-589 KIKINVKNKIK
+589 KIKINVKNKVK

-605 GKVEYNFS
+605 GKFEYNFS
-613 IGLRYFPVIKE
+613 NGLRYFPVIRE
-624 DVNDESSPTLGL
+624 DKYNESSPTLDL
-636 EYIYMNPNEYKE
+636 EYIYMNPNEYRE
-648 LTGDQSI
+648 LTGDKSI

-665 EKENFDK
+665 EKENFDN

-679 NPDFSYDSRDLQ
+679 EPDFSYDSRDLQ
-691 IKSFKDFKNLI
+691 IKSIMNFKNLI
-702 EFVGYSL
+702 EFAGYSL

-722 NIIATEILRNM
+722 NVIATEILRNM

-746 RNIKK
+746 KNIKK
-751 YLIKKNLIYSISS
+751 YLVKKNLIYSISS

-769 IVMLLVDKFILID
+769 IMMLLVNKFILID
-782 FMAETKWT
+782 FMEQTQWT
-790 SYKFVIMPLIL
+790 SYKFVIMPLII
-801 VNFVNIIIGIIFTGG
+801 VNFVNIIIGIIFTGK

-827 DRIRS
+827 DRIKS

>member
-1 MEGWWEI
+1 

-51 VALGLGKSMETQTMK
+51 LALGLGKSMETQTMK

-73 GSFKDISDEDVEILT
+73 GSFKELSDKDINILT
-88 HDKDIKD
+88 KDKDIKD
-95 FSVREKVG
+95 FSIREKVG

-110 MAELSYMDKKG
+110 TAELSYMDKNG
-121 FEWSLIEKVKG
+121 FDWSLIEKVKG
-132 KFPEKENEVFLDIS
+132 KFPEKENEVFIDIA

-159 EIEVPFKIEKAY
+159 EIEITYNIEKPY
-171 TGEVIEKKSDKF
+171 IGEIIEKKSDKF
-183 IISGTFQNP
+183 IISGTFQSP

-206 AYVDKLSIPKNN
+206 AYVDKLSLPKNN
-218 SDLEVMLNNSFKI
+218 KDVEVMLKNSFMI
-231 GDKLLKIAERNGYKV
+231 RDKLIKIADRNAYKV
-246 ADNPGNL
+246 VEDPGNL

-267 LSGDSSFDFK
+267 LSGDNSFDFN
-277 TFLPFLAFLI
+277 TFLPYLAFLI
-287 LVIVAGYLIINNIFK
+287 LVMVAGYLIINNIFK

-336 ALPAIIVGDIVGIS
+336 AFPSIVIGDIVGIS
-350 IGKIILNKIF
+350 IGKVILNKIF
-360 ANNEMLTDVK
+360 ANNDMLTNIK
-370 LSIIVII
+370 LSLAVII

-382 STAFTLLTVFLSVMR
+382 STTFTLFTVFLSVMR
-397 PARYAAKVSPIDAS
+397 PARYAAKVSPIDAT
-411 RYNEIQIK
+411 RYNEIEIK
-419 KKYKSEDISLGKLAR
+419 SKYKSDNISLGKLAR

-473 ISDVIATDYNIASP
+473 ISDVIVTDYNIASP
-487 KYFRYMYSGSED
+487 KYFRYMYLGSEEGID
-499 SIKDNFIDEIE
+499 EKFIDEIE
-510 NQKGFKAGGALYY
+510 NHKGFKGGGALYSS
-523 YGYEYDYQDIKIEDN
+523 GYEYAYPDIKIEDH

-552 NKQKFIDGEFDKDK
+552 NKQKFIDADFDKEK
-566 WQTGNYIIIGEY
+566 WQRGDYVIIGEY
-578 GDKKSAFKAGD
+578 GDKKSAFKTGD
-589 KIKINVKNKIK
+589 KIKINVNNQIK

-605 GKVEYNFS
+605 GKLEYNFS
-613 IGLRYFPVIKE
+613 NGLRYFPVIKE
-624 DVNDESSPTLGL
+624 DIKDQSSPTLDL

-648 LTGDQSI
+648 LTGDKSI
-655 MSYGFDVEDS
+655 MSYGFDVADS

-672 LLKSFEN
+672 LLKTFESE
-679 NPDFSYDSRDLQ
+679 PDFSYDSRDLQ
-691 IKSFKDFKNLI
+691 IKSIMNFKNLI
-702 EFVGYSL
+702 EFAGYSL

-722 NIIATEILRNM
+722 NVIATEILRNM

-746 RNIKK
+746 KNIKK
-751 YLIKKNLIYSISS
+751 YLVKKNLIYSFCG

-769 IVMLLVDKFILID
+769 IITLLVDKFILID
-782 FMAETKWT
+782 FMEETKWT
-790 SYKFVIMPLIL
+790 SYKFVIMPLIF
-801 VNFVNIIIGIIFTGG
+801 VNFVNIIIGIIFTSR
-816 FYEKHSQNSLV
+816 FYEKHSQKSLV
-827 DRIRS
+827 DRIKS

>member
-28 KSRRNIL
+28 KNRRNIL

-73 GSFKDISDEDVEILT
+73 GSFKELS
-88 HDKDIKD
+88 DKDISILSKD
-95 FSVREKVG
+95 KDMKEFSIREKVG
-103 ILDDEKV
+103 ILDDEKIS
-110 MAELSYMDKKG
+110 AELSYIDNNG

-132 KFPEKENEVFLDIS
+132 KFPEKENDVFIDLA

-159 EIEVPFKIEKAY
+159 EIEVPFTIEKPY
-171 TGEVIEKKSDKF
+171 TGEIIEKKSEKF

-206 AYVDKLSIPKNN
+206 AYVDKLSLPENN
-218 SDLEVMLNNSFKI
+218 KDLEVMLKNSFMI
-231 GDKLLKIAERNGYKV
+231 RDKLIKIAERNGYKV
-246 ADNPGNL
+246 VDDPGNL
-253 SDKEIRIGVNFAYL
+253 SEKEIRIGVNFAYIF
-267 LSGDSSFDFK
+267 SGDSSFDFK

-336 ALPAIIVGDIVGIS
+336 ALPSIIVGDIVGIS

-360 ANNEMLTDVK
+360 VSNEMLTDVK
-370 LSIIVII
+370 LSPAVII
-377 LIILF
+377 LIIVF

-411 RYNEIQIK
+411 RYNEIQMK

-473 ISDVIATDYNIASP
+473 ISDVIVTDYNIASP
-487 KYFRYMYSGSED
+487 KYFRYMYLGSEEGID
-499 SIKDNFIDEIE
+499 KKFIDEIE
-510 NQKGFKAGGALYY
+510 NHKGFKSGGALYS
-523 YGYEYDYQDIKIEDN
+523 YGYEYTYPDIKIEDN
-538 KVAPILLGIDDYLI
+538 KSAPILFGIDDYLI
-552 NKQKFIDGEFDKDK
+552 NKQKFIDGEFDKEK
-566 WQTGNYIIIGEY
+566 WQTGNYVIIGEY
-578 GDKKSAFKAGD
+578 GDKKSALKAGD
-589 KIKINVKNKIK
+589 KIKINVKNKVK

-613 IGLRYFPVIKE
+613 NGLRYFPVIKE
-624 DVNDESSPTLGL
+624 DINDESSPTLSL

-655 MSYGFDVEDS
+655 MSYGFDVADS

-672 LLKSFEN
+672 LLKTLEN
-679 NPDFSYDSRDLQ
+679 EPDFSYDSRELQ
-691 IKSFKDFKNLI
+691 IKSTMEFKNLI
-702 EFVGYSL
+702 EFAGYSL

-722 NIIATEILRNM
+722 NVIATEILRNM

-746 RNIKK
+746 KNIKK
-751 YLIKKNLIYSISS
+751 YLVKKNLIYSFCG

-769 IVMLLVDKFILID
+769 IIMLLVDKFILMD
-782 FMAETKWT
+782 FIEQTQWT

-801 VNFVNIIIGIIFTGG
+801 VNFVNIIIGIIFTGR

>member
-1 MEGWWEI
+1 

-18 SLAKNILNAN
+18 RLAKNILNAN

-35 LLAIALTSI
+35 LLAIALSSI

-73 GSFKDISDEDVEILT
+73 GSFKDISDEDIEILT
-88 HDKDIKD
+88 QDKDIKD

-171 TGEVIEKKSDKF
+171 TGEIIEKKSYKF

-206 AYVDKLSIPKNN
+206 AYVDKSFLPENN
-218 SDLEVMLNNSFKI
+218 NDVEVMLKNFFMI
-231 GDKLLKIAERNGYKV
+231 RDKLLKIAERNGYKV
-246 ADNPGNL
+246 VDDPGNL
-253 SDKEIRIGVNFAYL
+253 SEKEIRIGVNFAYIF
-267 LSGDSSFDFK
+267 SGDSSFDFK

-323 QIKKLV
+323 QIKRLI
-329 HLESLAV
+329 HFESLAV
-336 ALPAIIVGDIVGIS
+336 ALPSIIVGDIVGIS
-350 IGKIILNKIF
+350 MGKIILNKIF
-360 ANNEMLTDVK
+360 ANNEMLTDVR
-370 LSIIVII
+370 LSLAVII

-411 RYNEIQIK
+411 RYNETTIK

-473 ISDVIATDYNIASP
+473 ISDVIVTDYNIASP

-499 SIKDNFIDEIE
+499 GIKDNFFDEIE
-510 NQKGFKAGGALYY
+510 NQKGFKAGGALYS
-523 YGYEYDYQDIKIEDN
+523 YGYEYSFPSIKIED
-538 KVAPILLGIDDYLI
+538 KEAAPILFGMDEFLI
-552 NKQKFIDGEFDKDK
+552 NKQKFIDGEFDKEK
-566 WQTGNYIIIGEY
+566 WQTGNYIIIGEKTKNDSDY
-578 GDKKSAFKAGD
+578 KTGD
-589 KIKINVKNKIK
+589 KIKINVKNRVK

-613 IGLRYFPVIKE
+613 NGLRYFPVIKE
-624 DVNDESSPTLGL
+624 DINDESSPTLGL
-636 EYIYMNPNEYKE
+636 EYIYMKPNEYSK
-648 LTGDQSI
+648 LTGDKSI

-665 EKENFDK
+665 KKENFDK
-672 LLKSFEN
+672 LLKFFEN
-679 NPDFSYDSRDLQ
+679 EPGFSYDSRDLQ
-691 IKSFKDFKNLI
+691 IKSTMEFKDLI
-702 EFVGYSL
+702 EFAGYSL

-722 NIIATEILRNM
+722 NVIATEILRNM

-746 RNIKK
+746 KNIKK
-751 YLIKKNLIYSISS
+751 YLVKKNLIYSLCG

-769 IVMLLVDKFILID
+769 IITLFVDKYILMD
-782 FMAETKWT
+782 FMAATKWT
-790 SYKFVIMPLIL
+790 SYKFVIIPLIL
-801 VNFVNIIIGIIFTGG
+801 VNFVNIIIGILFTGR

>member
-1 MEGWWEI
+1 

-18 SLAKNILNAN
+18 RLSKSILNAN

-66 TIGTISH
+66 TVGTISH
-73 GSFKDISDEDVEILT
+73 GSFKDICDEDVEILT

-95 FSVREKVG
+95 FSIREKVG

-110 MAELSYMDKKG
+110 MAELSYMDKIG

-132 KFPEKENEVFLDIS
+132 KFPEKENQVFIDTA

-159 EIEVPFKIEKAY
+159 EIEVPFKIEKPY
-171 TGEVIEKKSDKF
+171 TGEIIEKKSDKF

-206 AYVDKLSIPKNN
+206 AYVDKLSLPENN
-218 SDLEVMLNNSFKI
+218 NDVEVMLKNSFMI
-231 GDKLLKIAERNGYKV
+231 RDKLIKIAERNGYKV
-246 ADNPGNL
+246 VDEPGNL
-253 SDKEIRIGVNFAYL
+253 SDKEIRIGVNFAYIF
-267 LSGDSSFDFK
+267 SGDSSFDFK

-350 IGKIILNKIF
+350 IGKVILNKIF

-370 LSIIVII
+370 LSLMVII

-411 RYNEIQIK
+411 RYNETTIK

-443 FISIVLSISL
+443 FISIILSMSL

-473 ISDVIATDYNIASP
+473 ISDVIVTDYNIASP

-499 SIKDNFIDEIE
+499 GIKDNFIDEIE
-510 NQKGFKAGGALYY
+510 NQKGFKEGGALYY
-523 YGYEYDYQDIKIEDN
+523 YGYEYSYPDIKIEDH

-552 NKQKFIDGEFDKDK
+552 NKQKFIDGEFDKEK

-589 KIKINVKNKIK
+589 KIKINVNNKVK

-613 IGLRYFPVIKE
+613 NGLRYFTVIKE
-624 DVNDESSPTLGL
+624 DINDESSPTLSL

-665 EKENFDK
+665 EKENFDN
-672 LLKSFEN
+672 LLKTFEN
-679 NPDFSYDSRDLQ
+679 EPDFSYDSRDLQ
-691 IKSFKDFKNLI
+691 IKSTMEFKSLI
-702 EFVGYSL
+702 EFAGYSL

-722 NIIATEILRNM
+722 NVIATEILRNM

-746 RNIKK
+746 KNIKK
-751 YLIKKNLIYSISS
+751 YLVKKNLIYSLCG

-769 IVMLLVDKFILID
+769 IIMLLVDKFILMD
-782 FMAETKWT
+782 FMEQTQWT
-790 SYKFVIMPLIL
+790 SYKFVILPLIL
-801 VNFVNIIIGIIFTGG
+801 VNSVNIIIGIIFTGR
-816 FYEKHSQNSLV
+816 FYEKHSNNSLV

>member
-1 MEGWWEI
+1 MEDWWKI

-18 SLAKNILNAN
+18 RLAKNILNAN

-73 GSFKDISDEDVEILT
+73 GSFKDISDEDIEILT
-88 HDKDIKD
+88 QDKDIKD

-171 TGEVIEKKSDKF
+171 TGEIIEKKSDKF

-218 SDLEVMLNNSFKI
+218 SDLGVMLNNSFKI

-246 ADNPGNL
+246 VEDPGNL

-267 LSGDSSFDFK
+267 LSGDNSFDFN
-277 TFLPFLAFLI
+277 TFLPYLAFLL
-287 LVIVAGYLIINNIFK
+287 LVMVAGYLIINNIFK

-309 KLLGLLKTIGMTKP
+309 KLLGLLKTIGMTRS
-323 QIKKLV
+323 QIKRLI
-329 HLESLAV
+329 HFESLAV
-336 ALPAIIVGDIVGIS
+336 ALPSIIVGDIVGIS
-350 IGKIILNKIF
+350 IGKVILNKIF
-360 ANNEMLTDVK
+360 VSNEMLTDVK
-370 LSIIVII
+370 LSLTLII

-382 STAFTLLTVFLSVMR
+382 STAFTLLTVFLSVMT

-411 RYNEIQIK
+411 RYNEAEIK
-419 KKYKSEDISLGKLAR
+419 KKYKSEEISLGKLAR

-443 FISIVLSISL
+443 FISIILSMSL

-463 YTGNIDLEKG
+463 YTENIDLEKG
-473 ISDVIATDYNIASP
+473 LSDIIVTDYNIASP
-487 KYFRYMYSGSED
+487 KYFRYLYLRSED
-499 SIKDNFIDEIE
+499 GINKKFIDEIE
-510 NQKGFKAGGALYY
+510 NLKGFKGGGALYY
-523 YGYEYDYQDIKIEDN
+523 YGYEYAYPDIKIEDN

-552 NKQKFIDGEFDKDK
+552 NKQKIIDGEFDKEK
-566 WQTGNYIIIGEY
+566 WKTGNYVIIGERIKNNSDY
-578 GDKKSAFKAGD
+578 KTGD
-589 KIKINVKNKIK
+589 KIKINVKNRVK

-613 IGLRYFPVIKE
+613 NGLRYFPVIKE
-624 DVNDESSPTLGL
+624 DINDESSPTLGL
-636 EYIYMNPNEYKE
+636 EYIYMKPNEYKE
-648 LTGDQSI
+648 LTGDKSI

-679 NPDFSYDSRDLQ
+679 EPEFSYDSRDLQ
-691 IKSFKDFKNLI
+691 IKSTMEFKNLI
-702 EFVGYSL
+702 EFAGYSL

-722 NIIATEILRNM
+722 NVIATEILRNM

-746 RNIKK
+746 KNIKK
-751 YLIKKNLIYSISS
+751 YLVKKSLIYSFSS
-764 LVFSF
+764 LILSLL
-769 IVMLLVDKFILID
+769 IMLLVNKFILID
-782 FMAETKWT
+782 FMAQTKW
-790 SYKFVIMPLIL
+790 SSFHFVIIPLIL
-801 VNFVNIIIGIIFTGG
+801 VNLVNMIIGILFTSK

-827 DRIRS
+827 DRMRN
-832 LE
+832 LK

>member
-1 MEGWWEI
+1 

-66 TIGTISH
+66 TIGAISH
-73 GSFKDISDEDVEILT
+73 GSFKELSNKDIEVLSK
-88 HDKDIKD
+88 DKDIKE
-95 FSVREKVG
+95 FSIREKVG
-103 ILDDEKV
+103 ILDDEKIS
-110 MAELSYMDKKG
+110 AELSYIDNNG

-132 KFPEKENEVFLDIS
+132 KFPEKENDVFIDLA

-159 EIEVPFKIEKAY
+159 EIKVPFTIEKPY
-171 TGEVIEKKSDKF
+171 TGEIIKKRSEKF

-206 AYVDKLSIPKNN
+206 AYVDKLSLPENN
-218 SDLEVMLNNSFKI
+218 KDLEVMLKNSFMI
-231 GDKLLKIAERNGYKV
+231 RDKLLKIAERNGYKV
-246 ADNPGNL
+246 VDDPGNL

-267 LSGDSSFDFK
+267 LSGDSSFDFN

-323 QIKKLV
+323 QIKRLI

-370 LSIIVII
+370 LSLAVII
-377 LIILF
+377 IIILF

-411 RYNEIQIK
+411 KYNETTIK
-419 KKYKSEDISLGKLAR
+419 KNYKSENISLGKLAR

-473 ISDVIATDYNIASP
+473 ISDVIVTDYNIASP

-499 SIKDNFIDEIE
+499 GIKEKYIGEIE
-510 NQKGFKAGGALYY
+510 NHKGFKSGGALYS
-523 YGYEYDYQDIKIEDN
+523 YGCEYTYPVIKIDDN

-552 NKQKFIDGEFDKDK
+552 NKQKIIDGEFDKEK
-566 WQTGNYIIIGEY
+566 WNNGSYAIIGEDS
-578 GDKKSAFKAGD
+578 DKKSLFKAGD
-589 KIKINVKNKIK
+589 KIKIKVNNTIK
-600 EVQVM
+600 EVQIM
-605 GKVEYNFS
+605 GKINYNFS
-613 IGLRYFPVIKE
+613 DGLRYYPIILENQF
-624 DVNDESSPTLGL
+624 DESSPELDL
-636 EYIYMNPNEYKE
+636 EYFYLNPNLYKE
-648 LTGDQSI
+648 LTGDNSI
-655 MSYGFDVEDS
+655 MSYGFDVEDN

-679 NPDFSYDSRDLQ
+679 NPDFSYDSRNLQ
-691 IKSFKDFKNLI
+691 IKSFKDFKDLI

-722 NIIATEILRNM
+722 NVIATEILRNM

-746 RNIKK
+746 KNIKK
-751 YLIKKNLIYSISS
+751 YLVKKNLIYSLCG

-769 IVMLLVDKFILID
+769 IIMLLVDKYILID
-782 FMAETKWT
+782 FMEQTKWT

-801 VNFVNIIIGIIFTGG
+801 VNCVNIIIGILFTGR
-816 FYEKHSQNSLV
+816 FYEKHSQNSVV
-827 DRIRS
+827 DRIRNID
-832 LE
+832 

>member
-1 MEGWWEI
+1 

-18 SLAKNILNAN
+18 KLAKNILNAN

-66 TIGTISH
+66 TVGTISH
-73 GSFKDISDEDVEILT
+73 GSFKDICDEDVEMLT

-132 KFPEKENEVFLDIS
+132 EFPEKDNQVFIDIA

-159 EIEVPFKIEKAY
+159 EIEVPFTIEKPY
-171 TGEVIEKKSDKF
+171 TGEIIEKKSDKF

-206 AYVDKLSIPKNN
+206 AYVDKLSLPENN
-218 SDLEVMLNNSFKI
+218 NDVEVMLKNSFMI
-231 GDKLLKIAERNGYKV
+231 RDNLLKIAERNGYKV
-246 ADNPGNL
+246 VDDPGNL
-253 SDKEIRIGVNFAYL
+253 SEKEIRIGVNFAYIF
-267 LSGDSSFDFK
+267 SGDSSFDFK

-323 QIKKLV
+323 QIKKLI

-336 ALPAIIVGDIVGIS
+336 ALPSIIVGDIVGIS
-350 IGKIILNKIF
+350 IGKVILNKIF

-370 LSIIVII
+370 LSLMVII

-411 RYNEIQIK
+411 RYNETTIK
-419 KKYKSEDISLGKLAR
+419 KKYKSEDISLGKIAR

-463 YTGNIDLEKG
+463 FTGNIDLEKG

-499 SIKDNFIDEIE
+499 GIKDNFIDEIE

-523 YGYEYDYQDIKIEDN
+523 YGYEYDFPDIKIEDN

-552 NKQKFIDGEFDKDK
+552 NKQKITDGEFDKDK
-566 WQTGNYIIIGEY
+566 WQTGNYVIIGEY
-578 GDKKSAFKAGD
+578 GDKKSSFKAGD
-589 KIKINVKNKIK
+589 KIKINVKNKVK

-605 GKVEYNFS
+605 GKFEYNFS
-613 IGLRYFPVIKE
+613 NGLRYFPVIRE
-624 DVNDESSPTLGL
+624 DKYNESSPTLDL
-636 EYIYMNPNEYKE
+636 EYIYMNPNEYRE
-648 LTGDQSI
+648 LTGDKSI

-679 NPDFSYDSRDLQ
+679 EPDFSYDSRDLQ
-691 IKSFKDFKNLI
+691 IKSTMEFKNLI
-702 EFVGYSL
+702 EFAGYSL

-722 NIIATEILRNM
+722 NVIATEILRNM

-746 RNIKK
+746 KNIKK
-751 YLIKKNLIYSISS
+751 YLVKKNLIYSVSS

-769 IVMLLVDKFILID
+769 IVMLLVNKFILID
-782 FMAETKWT
+782 FMEQTQWT
-790 SYKFVIMPLIL
+790 SYKFIIMPLII
-801 VNFVNIIIGIIFTGG
+801 VNFVNIIIGILFTGR

>member
-1 MEGWWEI
+1 

-73 GSFKDISDEDVEILT
+73 GSFKDTSDEDIEILT
-88 HDKDIKD
+88 QDKDIKD

-132 KFPEKENEVFLDIS
+132 KFPEKENQVFIDIA

-151 GYKGEIGE
+151 AYKGEIGE
-159 EIEVPFKIEKAY
+159 EIEVPFKIEKAH
-171 TGEVIEKKSDKF
+171 TGEIIEKKSDKF

-206 AYVDKLSIPKNN
+206 AYVDKLSIPENN
-218 SDLEVMLNNSFKI
+218 NDVEVMLKNSFMI
-231 GDKLLKIAERNGYKV
+231 RNKLLKIAERNGYKV
-246 ADNPGNL
+246 VDDPGNL

-267 LSGDSSFDFK
+267 LSGDNSFDFNA
-277 TFLPFLAFLI
+277 FLPYLAFLI
-287 LVIVAGYLIINNIFK
+287 LVMVAGYLIINNIFK

-323 QIKKLV
+323 QIKRLV
-329 HLESLAV
+329 HLESLA
-336 ALPAIIVGDIVGIS
+336 ASLPSIIVGDIVGIS

-360 ANNEMLTDVK
+360 ANNEMLTDIK
-370 LSIIVII
+370 LSTTVII
-377 LIILF
+377 LIIVF
-382 STAFTLLTVFLSVMR
+382 STAFTLLTIFLSVMR
-397 PARYAAKVSPIDAS
+397 PARFAAKVSPIDAT
-411 RYNEIQIK
+411 RYNETTIK
-419 KKYKSEDISLGKLAR
+419 KKYNSEDIYLGKLAR
-434 RQVFSNKFR
+434 REVFSNKFR

-473 ISDVIATDYNIASP
+473 ISDVIVTDYNIASP
-487 KYFRYMYSGSED
+487 KYFRYMYLGREEGID
-499 SIKDNFIDEIE
+499 KKFIDEIE
-510 NQKGFKAGGALYY
+510 NHKGFKAGGSLYY
-523 YGYEYDYQDIKIEDN
+523 YGYEYDYPDIKIEDH
-538 KVAPILLGIDDYLI
+538 KVAPILFGMDEFLI
-552 NKQKFIDGEFDKDK
+552 NKQKFIDGEFDKEK
-566 WQTGNYIIIGEY
+566 WLSGNYIMIGEY
-578 GDKKSAFKAGD
+578 GDKKSAFKTGD
-589 KIKINVKNKIK
+589 KIKINIKNKVK

-605 GKVEYNFS
+605 SKFEYNFS
-613 IGLRYFPVIKE
+613 NGLRYFPVIKE
-624 DVNDESSPTLGL
+624 DINDESSPTLSL

-655 MSYGFDVEDS
+655 MSYGFDVADS
-665 EKENFDK
+665 EKENFNK
-672 LLKSFEN
+672 LLKTFEN
-679 NPDFSYDSRDLQ
+679 EPDFSYDSRDLQ
-691 IKSFKDFKNLI
+691 IKSTMEFKNLI
-702 EFVGYSL
+702 EFAGYGL

-722 NIIATEILRNM
+722 NVIATEILRNM

-746 RNIKK
+746 KNIKK
-751 YLIKKNLIYSISS
+751 YLVKKNLIYSLSGLI
-764 LVFSF
+764 FSF
-769 IVMLLVDKFILID
+769 IIMLLVDKFILID
-782 FMAETKWT
+782 FMEETKWT
-790 SYKFVIMPLIL
+790 SYKFVIIPLII
-801 VNFVNIIIGIIFTGG
+801 VNFVNIIIGIIFTGR

>member
-1 MEGWWEI
+1 

-18 SLAKNILNAN
+18 HLAKNILNAN

-51 VALGLGKSMETQTMK
+51 VALGLGKSIETQTMK

-73 GSFKDISDEDVEILT
+73 GSFKELS
-88 HDKDIKD
+88 DKDINILSKD
-95 FSVREKVG
+95 KDLKEFSIREKVG
-103 ILDDEKV
+103 ILDDEKIS
-110 MAELSYMDKKG
+110 AELSYMDKKG

-132 KFPEKENEVFLDIS
+132 KFPEKENEIFIDLA

-159 EIEVPFKIEKAY
+159 VIEVPFNIEKPY
-171 TGEVIEKKSDKF
+171 TGEIIEKKSDKF
-183 IISGTFQNP
+183 IISGTFQSP

-206 AYVDKLSIPKNN
+206 AYVDKLSLPENN
-218 SDLEVMLNNSFKI
+218 KDVEVMLKNSFMI
-231 GDKLLKIAERNGYKV
+231 RNKLLKIAERNGYKV

-253 SDKEIRIGVNFAYL
+253 SGNEIRIGVNFAYL
-267 LSGDSSFDFK
+267 FSGDSSFDFK

-287 LVIVAGYLIINNIFK
+287 LVMIAGFLIINNIFK

-309 KLLGLLKTIGMTKP
+309 NLIGLLKTIGMTKV
-323 QIKKLV
+323 QVKKLV
-329 HLESLAV
+329 HLESFIV
-336 ALPAIIVGDIVGIS
+336 SIPSIIIGNAIGIS

-360 ANNEMLTDVK
+360 STNVMLANIN
-370 LSIIVII
+370 LSLALI
-377 LIILF
+377 LLVILF
-382 STAFTLLTVFLSVMR
+382 STIFTLLTVFLSVMS
-397 PARYAAKVSPIDAS
+397 PAKYAAKISPIDAS
-411 RYNEIQIK
+411 KYNETQVK
-419 KKYKSEDISLGKLAR
+419 KKYKSNSISLGKLAK

-443 FISIVLSISL
+443 FVSIVLSMSL

-463 YTGNIDLEKG
+463 YTSNIDLEKG
-473 ISDVIATDYNIASP
+473 ISDVIVTDYNIASP

-499 SIKDNFIDEIE
+499 GIKDNFIDEIE

-523 YGYEYDYQDIKIEDN
+523 YGYEYSYPDIKIEDN

-552 NKQKFIDGEFDKDK
+552 NKQNIIDGEFDKEK
-566 WQTGNYIIIGEY
+566 WKTGNYVIIGEKIKNNSDY
-578 GDKKSAFKAGD
+578 KTGD
-589 KIKINVKNKIK
+589 KIKINVKNRVK

-605 GKVEYNFS
+605 GKINYNFS
-613 IGLRYFPVIKE
+613 DGLRYYPIIQENQF
-624 DVNDESSPTLGL
+624 DESSPELDL
-636 EYIYMNPNEYKE
+636 EYFYLNPNLYKE
-648 LTGDQSI
+648 LTGDNSI

-702 EFVGYSL
+702 EFAGYSL

-722 NIIATEILRNM
+722 NVIATEILRNM

-746 RNIKK
+746 KNIKK
-751 YLIKKNLIYSISS
+751 YLVKKNLIYSLCG

-769 IVMLLVDKFILID
+769 IIMLLVDKYILID
-782 FMAETKWT
+782 FMEQTKWT

-801 VNFVNIIIGIIFTGG
+801 VNLVNIIIGIIFTDR
-816 FYEKHSQNSLV
+816 FYEKHIKNSLV

-832 LE
+832 LD

>member
-1 MEGWWEI
+1 MEGWWKI

-18 SLAKNILNAN
+18 RLSKSILNAN

-66 TIGTISH
+66 TVGTISH
-73 GSFKDISDEDVEILT
+73 GSFKDICDEDVEILT

-95 FSVREKVG
+95 FSIREKVG

-110 MAELSYMDKKG
+110 MAELSYMDKIG

-132 KFPEKENEVFLDIS
+132 KFPEKENQVFIDTA

-159 EIEVPFKIEKAY
+159 EIEVPFKIEKPY
-171 TGEVIEKKSDKF
+171 TGEIIEKKSDKF

-206 AYVDKLSIPKNN
+206 AYVDKLSLPENN
-218 SDLEVMLNNSFKI
+218 NDVEVMLKNSFMI
-231 GDKLLKIAERNGYKV
+231 RDKLIKIAERNGYKV
-246 ADNPGNL
+246 VDEPGNL
-253 SDKEIRIGVNFAYL
+253 SDKEIRIGVNFAYIF
-267 LSGDSSFDFK
+267 SGDSSFDFK

-350 IGKIILNKIF
+350 IGKVILNKIF

-370 LSIIVII
+370 LSLMVII

-411 RYNEIQIK
+411 RYNETTIK

-443 FISIVLSISL
+443 FISIILSMSL

-473 ISDVIATDYNIASP
+473 ISDVIVTDYNIASP

-499 SIKDNFIDEIE
+499 GIKDNFIDEIE
-510 NQKGFKAGGALYY
+510 NQKGFKEGGALYY
-523 YGYEYDYQDIKIEDN
+523 YGYEYSYPDIKIEDH

-552 NKQKFIDGEFDKDK
+552 NKQKFIDGEFDKEK

-589 KIKINVKNKIK
+589 KIKINVNNKVK

-613 IGLRYFPVIKE
+613 NGLRYFTVIKE
-624 DVNDESSPTLGL
+624 DINDESSPTLSL

-665 EKENFDK
+665 EKENFDN
-672 LLKSFEN
+672 LLKTFEN
-679 NPDFSYDSRDLQ
+679 EPDFSYDSRDLQ
-691 IKSFKDFKNLI
+691 IKSTMEFKSLI
-702 EFVGYSL
+702 EFAGYSL

-722 NIIATEILRNM
+722 NVIATEILRNM

-746 RNIKK
+746 KNIKK
-751 YLIKKNLIYSISS
+751 YLVKKNLIYSLCG

-769 IVMLLVDKFILID
+769 IIMLLVDKFILMD
-782 FMAETKWT
+782 FMEQTQWT
-790 SYKFVIMPLIL
+790 SYKFVILPLIL
-801 VNFVNIIIGIIFTGG
+801 VNSVNIIIGIIFTGR
-816 FYEKHSQNSLV
+816 FYEKHSNNSLV

>member
-1 MEGWWEI
+1 

-18 SLAKNILNAN
+18 RLAKNILNAN

-73 GSFKDISDEDVEILT
+73 GSFKELSDKDINILSK
-88 HDKDIKD
+88 DKDIKK
-95 FSVREKVG
+95 FSIREKVG
-103 ILDDEKV
+103 ILDDEKIS
-110 MAELSYMDKKG
+110 AELSYMDKNG
-121 FEWSLIEKVKG
+121 YEWSLIEKVKG
-132 KFPEKENEVFLDIS
+132 KFPEKENDAFIDLA

-151 GYKGEIGE
+151 GYRGEIGE
-159 EIEVPFKIEKAY
+159 EIEIPYNIEKPY
-171 TGEVIEKKSDKF
+171 TGEIIEKRSEKF

-192 IDSNVGVGQIYLSK
+192 IDSNVGIGQIYLSK
-206 AYVDKLSIPKNN
+206 AYVDKLSLPENN
-218 SDLEVMLNNSFKI
+218 KDLEVMLKNSFMI
-231 GDKLLKIAERNGYKV
+231 RDKLLKIAERNGYKV
-246 ADNPGNL
+246 ADIPGNL

-287 LVIVAGYLIINNIFK
+287 LVMVAGYLIINNIFK
-302 ISVNEDI
+302 ISVNEDV

-336 ALPAIIVGDIVGIS
+336 ALPSIIVGDIVGIS

-360 ANNEMLTDVK
+360 LSNEMLTDVR
-370 LSIIVII
+370 LSLMVII

-382 STAFTLLTVFLSVMR
+382 STAFTLITVFLSVMR
-397 PARYAAKVSPIDAS
+397 PARFAAKVSPIDAS
-411 RYNEIQIK
+411 RYNETTIK
-419 KKYKSEDISLGKLAR
+419 KKYKSENISLGKLAR

-443 FISIVLSISL
+443 FISIILSMSL

-499 SIKDNFIDEIE
+499 GINEKYIGEIE
-510 NQKGFKAGGALYY
+510 NHKGFKSGGALYA
-523 YGYEYDYQDIKIEDN
+523 YGYEYTYPDIKIEDN

-552 NKQKFIDGEFDKDK
+552 NKQKFIDGEFDKEK
-566 WQTGNYIIIGEY
+566 WLSGNYVIIGEY
-578 GDKKSAFKAGD
+578 EDKKSAFKVGD
-589 KIKINVKNKIK
+589 KIKINVNSKVK

-605 GKVEYNFS
+605 GKIEYNFS
-613 IGLRYFPVIKE
+613 NGLRYFPVIKE
-624 DVNDESSPTLGL
+624 DINNESSPTLGL

-665 EKENFDK
+665 EKENFDN
-672 LLKSFEN
+672 LLKTFEN
-679 NPDFSYDSRDLQ
+679 EPDFSYDSRDLQ

-722 NIIATEILRNM
+722 NVIATEILRNM

-746 RNIKK
+746 QNIKK

-764 LVFSF
+764 LIFSF
-769 IVMLLVDKFILID
+769 IVMLLVNKFILMD
-782 FMAETKWT
+782 FMEQTQWT

-801 VNFVNIIIGIIFTGG
+801 VNLVNIIIGILFTGR

>member
-1 MEGWWEI
+1 

-18 SLAKNILNAN
+18 RLAKNILNAN

-51 VALGLGKSMETQTMK
+51 VALGLGKSMEIQTMK

-73 GSFKDISDEDVEILT
+73 GSFKELSDKDINILSK
-88 HDKDIKD
+88 DKDIKE
-95 FSVREKVG
+95 FSIREKVG
-103 ILDDEKV
+103 ILDDEKIS
-110 MAELSYMDKKG
+110 AELSYMDKNG

-132 KFPEKENEVFLDIS
+132 EFPEKDNQVFIDIA

-151 GYKGEIGE
+151 GYNGQIGE
-159 EIEVPFKIEKAY
+159 EIEVPFTIEKPY
-171 TGEVIEKKSDKF
+171 TGEIIEKKSDKF

-206 AYVDKLSIPKNN
+206 AYVDKLSLPENN
-218 SDLEVMLNNSFKI
+218 NDVEVMLKNSFMI
-231 GDKLLKIAERNGYKV
+231 RDKLIKIAERNGYKV
-246 ADNPGNL
+246 VDDPGNL

-267 LSGDSSFDFK
+267 LSGDSSFDFN
-277 TFLPFLAFLI
+277 TFLPFLAFLL
-287 LVIVAGYLIINNIFK
+287 LVMVAGYLIINNIFK

-370 LSIIVII
+370 LSLMVII

-411 RYNEIQIK
+411 RHNETTIK

-473 ISDVIATDYNIASP
+473 ISDVIVTDYNIASP
-487 KYFRYMYSGSED
+487 KYFRYMYLGREEGID
-499 SIKDNFIDEIE
+499 KKFIDEIE
-510 NQKGFKAGGALYY
+510 NHKGFKAGGSLYY
-523 YGYEYDYQDIKIEDN
+523 YGYEYDYPDIKIEDH
-538 KVAPILLGIDDYLI
+538 KVAPILFGMDEFLI
-552 NKQKFIDGEFDKDK
+552 NKQKFIDGEFDKEK
-566 WQTGNYIIIGEY
+566 WLSGNYIMIGEY
-578 GDKKSAFKAGD
+578 GDKKSAFKTGD
-589 KIKINVKNKIK
+589 KIKINIKNKVK

-605 GKVEYNFS
+605 SKFEYNFS
-613 IGLRYFPVIKE
+613 NGLRYFPVIKE
-624 DVNDESSPTLGL
+624 DINDESSPTLSL

-655 MSYGFDVEDS
+655 MSYGFDVADS
-665 EKENFDK
+665 EKENFNK
-672 LLKSFEN
+672 LLKTFEN
-679 NPDFSYDSRDLQ
+679 EPDFSYDSRDLQ
-691 IKSFKDFKNLI
+691 IKSTMEFKNLI
-702 EFVGYSL
+702 EFAGYSL

-722 NIIATEILRNM
+722 NVIATEILRNM

-746 RNIKK
+746 KNIKK
-751 YLIKKNLIYSISS
+751 YLVKKNLIYSLCG

-769 IVMLLVDKFILID
+769 IIMLLVDKFILMD
-782 FMAETKWT
+782 FMEQTQWT

-801 VNFVNIIIGIIFTGG
+801 VNLVNIIIGIIFTGR

>member
-1 MEGWWEI
+1 MEGWWKI

-18 SLAKNILNAN
+18 RLAKNILNAN

-51 VALGLGKSMETQTMK
+51 VALGLGKSMEIQTMK

-73 GSFKDISDEDVEILT
+73 GSFKELSDKDINILSK
-88 HDKDIKD
+88 DKDIKE
-95 FSVREKVG
+95 FSIREKVG
-103 ILDDEKV
+103 ILDDEKIS
-110 MAELSYMDKKG
+110 AELSYMDKKG

-132 KFPEKENEVFLDIS
+132 EFPEKDNQVFIDIA

-151 GYKGEIGE
+151 GYNGQIGE
-159 EIEVPFKIEKAY
+159 EIEVPFTIEKPY
-171 TGEVIEKKSDKF
+171 TGEIIEKKSDKF

-206 AYVDKLSIPKNN
+206 AYVDKSSLPENN
-218 SDLEVMLNNSFKI
+218 NDVEVMLKNSFMI
-231 GDKLLKIAERNGYKV
+231 RDKLLKIAERNGYKV
-246 ADNPGNL
+246 VDDPGNL
-253 SDKEIRIGVNFAYL
+253 SDKEIRIGVNFAYIF
-267 LSGDSSFDFK
+267 SGDSSFDFK

-287 LVIVAGYLIINNIFK
+287 LVMVAGYLIINNIFK

-336 ALPAIIVGDIVGIS
+336 ALPSIIVGDIVGIS
-350 IGKIILNKIF
+350 IGKVILNKIF

-370 LSIIVII
+370 LSLTIII

-397 PARYAAKVSPIDAS
+397 PARFAAKVSPIDAS
-411 RYNEIQIK
+411 RHNETTIK

-487 KYFRYMYSGSED
+487 KYFRYMYLGSEEGID
-499 SIKDNFIDEIE
+499 KKFIDEIE
-510 NQKGFKAGGALYY
+510 NYKGFKSGGALYY
-523 YGYEYDYQDIKIEDN
+523 YGYEYDYPDIKIEDN

-578 GDKKSAFKAGD
+578 GNKKSAFKAGD
-589 KIKINVKNKIK
+589 KIKINVKNKVK

-605 GKVEYNFS
+605 SKIEYNFS
-613 IGLRYFPVIKE
+613 NGLRYFPVIKE
-624 DVNDESSPTLGL
+624 DINDESSPTLSL

-679 NPDFSYDSRDLQ
+679 EPGFSYDSRDLQ
-691 IKSFKDFKNLI
+691 IKSTMEFKNLI
-702 EFVGYSL
+702 EFAGYSL

-722 NIIATEILRNM
+722 NVIATEILRNM

-746 RNIKK
+746 KNIKK
-751 YLIKKNLIYSISS
+751 YLVKKNLIYSLCG

-769 IVMLLVDKFILID
+769 IIMLLVDKFILMD
-782 FMAETKWT
+782 FMEQTQWT

-801 VNFVNIIIGIIFTGG
+801 VNFVNIIIGILFTGR

>member
-1 MEGWWEI
+1 
-8 MKVKNKAYIR
+8 MKVKNKAYIVR
-18 SLAKNILNAN
+18 LSKSILNAN

-51 VALGLGKSMETQTMK
+51 VALGLGKSIETQTMK

-73 GSFKDISDEDVEILT
+73 GSFKELS
-88 HDKDIKD
+88 DKDINILSKD
-95 FSVREKVG
+95 KDLKEFSIREKVG
-103 ILDDEKV
+103 ILDDEKIS
-110 MAELSYMDKKG
+110 AELSYMDKKG

-132 KFPEKENEVFLDIS
+132 KFPEKENEIFIDLA

-159 EIEVPFKIEKAY
+159 EIEVPFKIEKPY
-171 TGEVIEKKSDKF
+171 TGEIIEKKSDKF

-206 AYVDKLSIPKNN
+206 AYVDKLSLPENN
-218 SDLEVMLNNSFKI
+218 NDVEVMLKNSFMI
-231 GDKLLKIAERNGYKV
+231 RNKLLKIAERNGYKV
-246 ADNPGNL
+246 VEDPGNL
-253 SDKEIRIGVNFAYL
+253 SDKEIRIGVNFAYIF
-267 LSGDSSFDFK
+267 SGDSSFDFK

-287 LVIVAGYLIINNIFK
+287 LVMVAGYLIINNIFK

-309 KLLGLLKTIGMTKP
+309 NLIGLLKTIGMTKV
-323 QIKKLV
+323 QVKKLV
-329 HLESLAV
+329 HLESFIV
-336 ALPAIIVGDIVGIS
+336 SIPSIIIGNAIGIS
-350 IGKIILNKIF
+350 IVKIILNKIF
-360 ANNEMLTDVK
+360 STNVMLANIN
-370 LSIIVII
+370 LSLALI
-377 LIILF
+377 LLVILF
-382 STAFTLLTVFLSVMR
+382 STIFTLLTVFLSVMS
-397 PARYAAKVSPIDAS
+397 PAKYAAKISPIDAS
-411 RYNEIQIK
+411 KYNETQVK
-419 KKYKSEDISLGKLAR
+419 KKYKSNSISLGKLAK

-499 SIKDNFIDEIE
+499 GIKDNFIDEIE

-523 YGYEYDYQDIKIEDN
+523 YGYEYSYPDIKIEDN

-552 NKQKFIDGEFDKDK
+552 NKEKFIEGEFNKDK
-566 WQTGNYIIIGEY
+566 WNNGSYAIVGEDS
-578 GDKKSAFKAGD
+578 DKKSSFKAGD
-589 KIKINVKNKIK
+589 KIKIKVKNSIK
-600 EVQVM
+600 EVQII
-605 GKVEYNFS
+605 GKINYNFS
-613 IGLRYFPVIKE
+613 DGLRYYPIIQENQF
-624 DVNDESSPTLGL
+624 DESSPELDL
-636 EYIYMNPNEYKE
+636 EYFYLNPNLYKE
-648 LTGDQSI
+648 LTGDNSI

-691 IKSFKDFKNLI
+691 IKSFKDFKNLL

-722 NIIATEILRNM
+722 NVIATEILRNM

-746 RNIKK
+746 KNIKK
-751 YLIKKNLIYSISS
+751 YLVKKNLIYSLCG

-769 IVMLLVDKFILID
+769 IIMLLVDKYILID
-782 FMAETKWT
+782 FMEQTKWT

-801 VNFVNIIIGIIFTGG
+801 VNFVNIIIGIIFTGK

-832 LE
+832 LD

>member
-1 MEGWWEI
+1 MESWWEK

-18 SLAKNILNAN
+18 NLAKNILNAN

-73 GSFKDISDEDVEILT
+73 GSFKELSDKDINILSK
-88 HDKDIKD
+88 DKDIKE
-95 FSVREKVG
+95 FSIREKVG

-110 MAELSYMDKKG
+110 MAELSYMDKIG

-132 KFPEKENEVFLDIS
+132 KFPEKENQVFIDTA

-159 EIEVPFKIEKAY
+159 EIEVPFKIEKPY
-171 TGEVIEKKSDKF
+171 TGEIIEKKSDKF

-206 AYVDKLSIPKNN
+206 AYVDKLSLPENN
-218 SDLEVMLNNSFKI
+218 NDVEVMLKNSFMI
-231 GDKLLKIAERNGYKV
+231 RDKLLKIAERNGYKV
-246 ADNPGNL
+246 ADSPGNL
-253 SDKEIRIGVNFAYL
+253 SDKEIRIGVNFAYPF
-267 LSGDSSFDFK
+267 SGDSSFDFK
-277 TFLPFLAFLI
+277 TFLPFLAFSI

-323 QIKKLV
+323 QIKKLI

-336 ALPAIIVGDIVGIS
+336 SLPAIIVGDIVGIT
-350 IGKIILNKIF
+350 IGKVILNKIF

-370 LSIIVII
+370 LSLMVII

-397 PARYAAKVSPIDAS
+397 PARFAAKVSPIDAS
-411 RYNEIQIK
+411 RYNETTIK
-419 KKYKSEDISLGKLAR
+419 KKYKSENISLGKLAR
-434 RQVFSNKFR
+434 RQIFSNKFR
-443 FISIVLSISL
+443 FISIILSMSL

-487 KYFRYMYSGSED
+487 KYFRYMYSGSAD
-499 SIKDNFIDEIE
+499 GINKKFIDEIE

-523 YGYEYDYQDIKIEDN
+523 YGYEYDYLDIKIEDN

-552 NKQKFIDGEFDKDK
+552 NKQKITDGEFDKDK
-566 WQTGNYIIIGEY
+566 WKTGNYVIIGEY
-578 GDKKSAFKAGD
+578 GDKKSSFKTGD
-589 KIKINVKNKIK
+589 KIKINVKNKVK

-605 GKVEYNFS
+605 GKIEYNFS
-613 IGLRYFPVIKE
+613 NGLRYFPVIKE
-624 DVNDESSPTLGL
+624 NINDESSPTLGL

-648 LTGDQSI
+648 LTGDESI

-679 NPDFSYDSRDLQ
+679 EPGFSYDSRDLQ
-691 IKSFKDFKNLI
+691 IKSTMEFKNLI
-702 EFVGYSL
+702 EFAGYSL

-722 NIIATEILRNM
+722 NVIATEILRNM

-751 YLIKKNLIYSISS
+751 YLVKKNLIYSISS
-764 LVFSF
+764 LAFSF
-769 IVMLLVDKFILID
+769 IMMLLVNKFILID
-782 FMAETKWT
+782 FMEQTQWT

-801 VNFVNIIIGIIFTGG
+801 VNFVNIIIGILFTGR

>member
-1 MEGWWEI
+1 MEGWWKI

-18 SLAKNILNAN
+18 RLANSILNAN
-28 KSRRNIL
+28 KNRRNIL
-35 LLAIALTSI
+35 LLSIALTSI

-51 VALGLGKSMETQTMK
+51 VVLGLGKSMEVQTMK
-66 TIGTISH
+66 TVGTISH
-73 GSFKDISDEDVEILT
+73 GSFKDISDEDIEILT
-88 HDKDIKD
+88 QDKDIKD

-103 ILDDEKV
+103 ILDDEKIN
-110 MAELSYMDKKG
+110 AELSYMDKKG

-132 KFPEKENEVFLDIS
+132 KFPEKENEVFIDMAA
-146 TAKKL
+146 AKKL

-159 EIEVPFKIEKAY
+159 EIEILYNIERPY
-171 TGEVIEKKSDKF
+171 TGEIIENKSGTF

-206 AYVDKLSIPKNN
+206 AYVDKLALPENN
-218 SDLEVMLNNSFKI
+218 NDVEVMLRNSFMI
-231 GDKLLKIAERNGYKV
+231 RDKLLKIAERNAYKV
-246 ADNPGNL
+246 VDDPGNL

-329 HLESLAV
+329 HFESLTV
-336 ALPAIIVGDIVGIS
+336 SLPSIIIGNILGIS
-350 IGKIILNKIF
+350 IGKVILNKIF
-360 ANNEMLTDVK
+360 SNNEMLTDIK
-370 LSIIVII
+370 LSLATIV

-382 STAFTLLTVFLSVMR
+382 STAFTLLTVFLSVMS
-397 PARYAAKVSPIDAS
+397 PARYAAKVSPIDAN
-411 RYNEIQIK
+411 RYNETQLNTR
-419 KKYKSEDISLGKLAR
+419 YKSDNISLGKLAR

-487 KYFRYMYSGSED
+487 KYFRYMYLGSEEG
-499 SIKDNFIDEIE
+499 IDNKFIDEIE
-510 NQKGFKAGGALYY
+510 NYKGFKEGGALYY
-523 YGYEYDYQDIKIEDN
+523 YGYEYSYSDIKIEDH

-552 NKQKFIDGEFDKDK
+552 NKQKFIDGEFDKEK
-566 WQTGNYIIIGEY
+566 WQTGNYIIVGEY
-578 GDKKSAFKAGD
+578 ANKKSAFKSGD
-589 KIKINVKNKIK
+589 KINIKVNNKVK

-613 IGLRYFPVIKE
+613 NGLRYFPVIKE
-624 DVNDESSPTLGL
+624 DINDESSPTLGL
-636 EYIYMNPNEYKE
+636 EYIYMNPNEYNK
-648 LTGDQSI
+648 LTGDESI

-679 NPDFSYDSRDLQ
+679 EPGFSYDSRDLQ
-691 IKSFKDFKNLI
+691 IKSTMEFKNLI
-702 EFVGYSL
+702 EFAGYSL

-722 NIIATEILRNM
+722 NVIATEILRNM

-746 RNIKK
+746 KNIKK
-751 YLIKKNLIYSISS
+751 YLVKKNLIYSLCG

-769 IVMLLVDKFILID
+769 IIMLLVDKFILMD
-782 FMAETKWT
+782 FMEQTQWT

-801 VNFVNIIIGIIFTGG
+801 VNFVNIIVGIIFTSK
-816 FYEKHSQNSLV
+816 FYEKHSENSLV
-827 DRIRS
+827 DRIRN

>member
-1 MEGWWEI
+1 
-8 MKVKNKAYIR
+8 MKVKNKAYIVR
-18 SLAKNILNAN
+18 LSKSILNAN

-51 VALGLGKSMETQTMK
+51 VALGLGKSIETQTMK
-66 TIGTISH
+66 IVGTISH
-73 GSFKDISDEDVEILT
+73 GSFKDICDKDINILSK
-88 HDKDIKD
+88 DKDIKE
-95 FSVREKVG
+95 FSIREKVG

-110 MAELSYMDKKG
+110 TAELSYMDKKG

-132 KFPEKENEVFLDIS
+132 EFPEKDNQVFIDLA

-159 EIEVPFKIEKAY
+159 EIEVPFNIEKPY
-171 TGEVIEKKSDKF
+171 TGEIIEKKIGTF

-206 AYVDKLSIPKNN
+206 AYVDKLSLPENN
-218 SDLEVMLNNSFKI
+218 NDVEVMLKNSFMI
-231 GDKLLKIAERNGYKV
+231 RDKLLKIAERNGYKV
-246 ADNPGNL
+246 VDDPGNL

-350 IGKIILNKIF
+350 IGKVILNKIF

-370 LSIIVII
+370 LSLMVII

-382 STAFTLLTVFLSVMR
+382 STVFTLLTVFLSVMR

-411 RYNEIQIK
+411 RYNETTIK
-419 KKYKSEDISLGKLAR
+419 KKYKSENISLSKLAR

-453 SAVILNSVLT
+453 SAVILNSILT

-499 SIKDNFIDEIE
+499 GIKDNFIDEIE
-510 NQKGFKAGGALYY
+510 NQKGFKEGGALYY
-523 YGYEYDYQDIKIEDN
+523 YGYEYSYPDIKIEDH

-552 NKQKFIDGEFDKDK
+552 NKQKFIDGVFDKEK
-566 WQTGNYIIIGEY
+566 WQTGNYVIIGEY

-589 KIKINVKNKIK
+589 KIKINVNNKVK

-613 IGLRYFPVIKE
+613 NGLRYFTVIKE
-624 DVNDESSPTLGL
+624 DKNNELSPTLGL
-636 EYIYMNPNEYKE
+636 EYIYMNPNDYKE
-648 LTGDQSI
+648 LTGDKSI
-655 MSYGFDVEDS
+655 MSYGFDVEDN
-665 EKENFDK
+665 EKENFDN
-672 LLKSFEN
+672 LLKTFEN
-679 NPDFSYDSRDLQ
+679 EPDFSYDSRDLQ

-722 NIIATEILRNM
+722 NVIATEILRNM

-746 RNIKK
+746 KNIKK
-751 YLIKKNLIYSISS
+751 YLVKKNLIYSLCGLI
-764 LVFSF
+764 FSF
-769 IVMLLVDKFILID
+769 LIMLLVDKFILMD
-782 FMAETKWT
+782 FMEQTQWT
-790 SYKFVIMPLIL
+790 SYKFVILPLIL
-801 VNFVNIIIGIIFTGG
+801 VNSANIIIGIIFTGR
-816 FYEKHSQNSLV
+816 FYEKHSNNSLV

>member
-1 MEGWWEI
+1 

-18 SLAKNILNAN
+18 RLAKSILNAN
-28 KSRRNIL
+28 KSRKNIL

-66 TIGTISH
+66 TVGSISH
-73 GSFKDISDEDVEILT
+73 GSFKELSDEDVEILT

-103 ILDDEKV
+103 ILDDEKIS
-110 MAELSYMDKKG
+110 AELSYMDKIG

-132 KFPEKENEVFLDIS
+132 KFPEKENDVFIDLA

-159 EIEVPFKIEKAY
+159 EIEIPYSIEKAY
-171 TGEVIEKKSDKF
+171 TGEIIEKKSDKF

-206 AYVDKLSIPKNN
+206 AYVDKLSLPENN
-218 SDLEVMLNNSFKI
+218 KDLEVMLKNSFMIK
-231 GDKLLKIAERNGYKV
+231 DKLLKIAERNGYKV

-267 LSGDSSFDFK
+267 LSGDSSFDFN

-329 HLESLAV
+329 HLESIA
-336 ALPAIIVGDIVGIS
+336 ASLPSIIVGDIVGIS

-360 ANNEMLTDVK
+360 ASNEMLTDVK
-370 LSIIVII
+370 LSITVMV

-411 RYNEIQIK
+411 RYNETTIK

-443 FISIVLSISL
+443 FVSIVLSMSL

-473 ISDVIATDYNIASP
+473 ISDVIVTDYNIASP
-487 KYFRYMYSGSED
+487 KYIRYMYSGSED
-499 SIKDNFIDEIE
+499 GINEKYIGEIE
-510 NQKGFKAGGALYY
+510 NHKGFKSGGSLYS
-523 YGYEYDYQDIKIEDN
+523 YGYEYSYPSIKIKDH
-538 KVAPILLGIDDYLI
+538 KVAPILFGMDDYLI

-578 GDKKSAFKAGD
+578 GNKKSAFKVGD
-589 KIKINVKNKIK
+589 KIKINVKNKVK

-613 IGLRYFPVIKE
+613 NGLRYFPVIKE
-624 DVNDESSPTLGL
+624 DINDESSPTLSL

-679 NPDFSYDSRDLQ
+679 EPDFSYDSRDLQ
-691 IKSFKDFKNLI
+691 IKSTMEFKNLI
-702 EFVGYSL
+702 EFAGYSL
-709 SIVLFLISVLNFI
+709 SIVLFLISILNFI
-722 NIIATEILRNM
+722 NVIATEILRNM

-746 RNIKK
+746 KNIKK
-751 YLIKKNLIYSISS
+751 YLVKKNLIYSLCG

-769 IVMLLVDKFILID
+769 IIMLLVDIFILMD
-782 FMAETKWT
+782 FMEQTQWT

-801 VNFVNIIIGIIFTGG
+801 VNFVNIIIGVIFTRM

>member
-8 MKVKNKAYIR
+8 VKVKNKAYIR
-18 SLAKNILNAN
+18 RLAKNILNAN

-73 GSFKDISDEDVEILT
+73 GSFKELSDKDISILSK
-88 HDKDIKD
+88 DKDIKE
-95 FSVREKVG
+95 FSIREKVG
-103 ILDDEKV
+103 ILDDEKIS
-110 MAELSYMDKKG
+110 AELSYIDKNG

-132 KFPEKENEVFLDIS
+132 KFPEKENDVFIDLA

-159 EIEVPFKIEKAY
+159 EIEVPFTIEKPY
-171 TGEVIEKKSDKF
+171 TGEIIEKKSDKF

-206 AYVDKLSIPKNN
+206 AYVYKLSLPKNN
-218 SDLEVMLNNSFKI
+218 KDVEVMLKNSFMI
-231 GDKLLKIAERNGYKV
+231 RDKLLKIAERNGYKV
-246 ADNPGNL
+246 VDDPGNL

-267 LSGDSSFDFK
+267 LSGDNSFDFK
-277 TFLPFLAFLI
+277 TFLPFLSFLI
-287 LVIVAGYLIINNIFK
+287 LVMVAGYLIINNIFK

-329 HLESLAV
+329 HLESLADS
-336 ALPAIIVGDIVGIS
+336 LPSIIVGDIVGIS

-370 LSIIVII
+370 LSPAVII

-397 PARYAAKVSPIDAS
+397 PARFASKISPIDAS
-411 RYNEIQIK
+411 RYNEIEIK
-419 KKYKSEDISLGKLAR
+419 NKYKSEDISLGKLAR

-473 ISDVIATDYNIASP
+473 ISDVIVTDYNIASP
-487 KYFRYMYSGSED
+487 KYFRYMYLGSEEGID
-499 SIKDNFIDEIE
+499 KKFIDEIE
-510 NQKGFKAGGALYY
+510 NHKGFKGGGALYSS
-523 YGYEYDYQDIKIEDN
+523 GYEYAYPDIKIEDH

-552 NKQKFIDGEFDKDK
+552 NKQKFIDGEFDKEK
-566 WQTGNYIIIGEY
+566 WQTGNYVIIGEY
-578 GDKKSAFKAGD
+578 GDKKSALKAGD
-589 KIKINVKNKIK
+589 KIKINVKNKVK

-613 IGLRYFPVIKE
+613 NGLRYFPVIKE
-624 DVNDESSPTLGL
+624 DINDESSPTLSL
-636 EYIYMNPNEYKE
+636 EYIYMNPDEYQE
-648 LTGDQSI
+648 LTGDKSI
-655 MSYGFDVEDS
+655 MSYGFDVADS

-672 LLKSFEN
+672 LLKTFEN
-679 NPDFSYDSRDLQ
+679 EPDFSYDSRELQ
-691 IKSFKDFKNLI
+691 IKSTMEFKNLI
-702 EFVGYSL
+702 EFAGYSL

-722 NIIATEILRNM
+722 NVIATEILRNM

-746 RNIKK
+746 KNIKK
-751 YLIKKNLIYSISS
+751 YLVKKNLIYSLCG

-769 IVMLLVDKFILID
+769 IIMLLVDKFILMD
-782 FMAETKWT
+782 FIEQTQWT

-801 VNFVNIIIGIIFTGG
+801 VNFVNIIIGIIFTGR